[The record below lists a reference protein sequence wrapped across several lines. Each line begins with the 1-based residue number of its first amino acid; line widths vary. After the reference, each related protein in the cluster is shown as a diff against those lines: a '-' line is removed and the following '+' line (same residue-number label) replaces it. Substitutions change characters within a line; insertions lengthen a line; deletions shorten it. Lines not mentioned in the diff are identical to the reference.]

1 MKIYMKKTALRL
13 AAFCAIGITAIPG
26 WCRQNV
32 NTIKENIVDNSIVF
46 PESFETDTKALMNNW
61 YLKNYTVLDSYV
73 ENSKSDDVSDEVYI
87 KRLRALPVA
96 IEMPFN
102 SVVKTYIEM
111 YTQRRRTLVEEM
123 LGMSLYY
130 MPIFEQALEKE
141 GLPLELKYLPVI
153 ESALN
158 PEAVSRVGATGLWQ
172 FMIST
177 AKGFGLEVNSMVD
190 ERRDPYR
197 SSATAAAYLKS
208 LYNIYHDWS
217 LVIAAYNCGPGNVNK
232 ALRRAGGSG
241 KDFWAIYPYLPK
253 ETRGYVPAFIAAN
266 YVMTYFKN
274 HNISPSLAK
283 KPLLTDTIAVNQRIH
298 FNQISK
304 VLNMPLEELRVLNP
318 QFRRDVIP
326 GDTHT
331 YTLCLPTHQIYSF
344 IMSKDSITNYRTDL
358 YARRDVVEPATAV
371 TAKDSQVSGVEGV
384 DFTYETQT
392 VTKWHKVGRKESL
405 NSIARKYGVTA
416 SSIKRS
422 NGLRRNKV
430 SRGQS
435 LKIVTTQRVKV
446 PIEKSD
452 EQINDELMADNGKS
466 ANIEETID
474 RQEPTNAEETEAQTV
489 TPTKPKRTAAGEEK
503 TKTKPQQKPARKAN
517 QDGII
522 TKHTVRSG
530 ESLYRIATDNGITVD
545 ELKAANNITNDAV
558 QAGVVLII
566 PEPGTVSASKVKAN
580 KTKQAQASA
589 TKHTVKAGESLNKIA
604 TENGISI
611 DELKAANDLHSDV
624 IHAGQT
630 LTIPSASEGSKH
642 RASEKKH
649 EPATTKYTVRTGD
662 NLGKIAKKYGV
673 TVDELK
679 AANGISDNNI
689 MVGQTIVVPSQ
700 GNDAEAPTKQKKAK
714 EDKKARNTTHTVR
727 SGETLGEIA
736 EKYGTTVSAI
746 KRASGMKSDRLSI
759 GQKLTIPSK
768 RNR

>member
-1 MKIYMKKTALRL
+1 MKKTALRFVTICTL
-13 AAFCAIGITAIPG
+13 ALTSVTA
-26 WCRQNV
+26 WSRQNV

-73 ENSKSDDVSDEVYI
+73 ENSKSETVSDEVYI
-87 KRLRALPVA
+87 KRLRALPVT

-158 PEAVSRVGATGLWQ
+158 PDAVSRVGATGLWQ

-177 AKGFGLEVNSMVD
+177 AKGLGLEVNSLVD

-197 SSATAAAYLKS
+197 ASEKAAVYLKN

-283 KPLLTDTIAVNQRIH
+283 KPLLTDTIAVNQRIN

-304 VLNMPLEELRVLNP
+304 VLNMPIDELRVLNP

-326 GDTHT
+326 GDTHS
-331 YTLCLPTHQIYSF
+331 YSLCLPTHQVYSF
-344 IMSKDSITNYRTDL
+344 IMSKDSILNYRTDL
-358 YARRDVVEPATAV
+358 YGRRDVVEPATI
-371 TAKDSQVSGVEGV
+371 TDSKDIQGVEGV

-392 VTKWHKVGRKESL
+392 VTKWHKVRRGETLAK
-405 NSIARKYGVTA
+405 IAGKYGVTS
-416 SSIKRS
+416 SSIKRA
-422 NGLRRNKV
+422 NGLRKSSV
-430 SRGQS
+430 KRGQS

-452 EQINDELMADNGKS
+452 EPTNDELLA
-466 ANIEETID
+466 ANNAGTELDAEQTDTEEIEVA
-474 RQEPTNAEETEAQTV
+474 EPAPTTVKPAEQ
-489 TPTKPKRTAAGEEK
+489 PKAKLEPKQKEQPK
-503 TKTKPQQKPARKAN
+503 TKEQPKKRNHSDDA
-517 QDGII
+517 GII

-530 ESLYRIATDNGITVD
+530 ESLYKIATDNGITVD
-545 ELKAANNITNDAV
+545 ELKAANNLTNDAV
-558 QAGVVLII
+558 
-566 PEPGTVSASKVKAN
+566 K
-580 KTKQAQASA
+580 
-589 TKHTVKAGESLNKIA
+589 
-604 TENGISI
+604 
-611 DELKAANDLHSDV
+611 
-624 IHAGQT
+624 AGQT
-630 LTIPSASEGSKH
+630 LVIPAKGEAAKH
-642 RASEKKH
+642 AA
-649 EPATTKYTVRTGD
+649 ATKPEQKTSKYTVRKGD
-662 NLGKIAKKYGV
+662 NLGKIAAKHGI
-673 TVDELK
+673 TVDQLKEL
-679 AANGISDNNI
+679 NNLTDNNI
-689 MVGQTIVVPSQ
+689 MVGQSIVVPGDGEQ
-700 GNDAEAPTKQKKAK
+700 AATKPAKAERGKPRT
-714 EDKKARNTTHTVR
+714 TTHTVR
-727 SGETLGEIA
+727 SGETLGAIA

-746 KRASGMKSDRLSI
+746 KRASGIKSDRISI
-759 GQKLTIPSK
+759 GQKLTIPK
-768 RNR
+768 KK

>member
-1 MKIYMKKTALRL
+1 MKKTALRFVTICTL
-13 AAFCAIGITAIPG
+13 ALTSVTA
-26 WCRQNV
+26 WSRQNV

-73 ENSKSDDVSDEVYI
+73 ENSKSETVSDEVYI
-87 KRLRALPVA
+87 KRLRALPVT

-158 PEAVSRVGATGLWQ
+158 PDAISRVGATGLWQ

-177 AKGFGLEVNSMVD
+177 AKGLGLEVNSLVD

-197 SSATAAAYLKS
+197 ASEKAAVYLKN

-283 KPLLTDTIAVNQRIH
+283 KPLLTDTIAVNQRIN

-304 VLNMPLEELRVLNP
+304 VLNMPIDELRVLNP

-326 GDTHT
+326 GDTHS
-331 YTLCLPTHQIYSF
+331 YSLCLPTHQVYSF
-344 IMSKDSITNYRTDL
+344 IMSKDSILNYRTDL
-358 YARRDVVEPATAV
+358 YGRRDVVEPATIA
-371 TAKDSQVSGVEGV
+371 DSQQDISGVEGV

-392 VTKWHKVGRKESL
+392 VTKWHKVRRGETLAK
-405 NSIARKYGVTA
+405 IAGKYGVTS
-416 SSIKRS
+416 SSIKRA
-422 NGLRRNKV
+422 NGLRRSSVK
-430 SRGQS
+430 RGQS

-452 EQINDELMADNGKS
+452 EPASDELLA
-466 ANIEETID
+466 ANNAGTELDAEQTDTEEIEVA
-474 RQEPTNAEETEAQTV
+474 EPAPTTVKPAEQPKA
-489 TPTKPKRTAAGEEK
+489 KPEPKQKEQPK
-503 TKTKPQQKPARKAN
+503 TKEQPKKRNHSDDA
-517 QDGII
+517 GII

-530 ESLYRIATDNGITVD
+530 ESLYKIATDNGITVD
-545 ELKAANNITNDAV
+545 ELKAANNITGDAV
-558 QAGVVLII
+558 
-566 PEPGTVSASKVKAN
+566 K
-580 KTKQAQASA
+580 
-589 TKHTVKAGESLNKIA
+589 
-604 TENGISI
+604 
-611 DELKAANDLHSDV
+611 
-624 IHAGQT
+624 AGQT
-630 LTIPSASEGSKH
+630 LVIPAKGEAAKH
-642 RASEKKH
+642 AATKP
-649 EPATTKYTVRTGD
+649 EPKTSKYTVRKGD
-662 NLGKIAKKYGV
+662 NLGKIAAKHGI

-679 AANGISDNNI
+679 ELNNLTDNNI
-689 MVGQTIVVPSQ
+689 MVGQSIVVPGDGEQASQ
-700 GNDAEAPTKQKKAK
+700 KPAKAERGKPRT
-714 EDKKARNTTHTVR
+714 TTHTVR
-727 SGETLGEIA
+727 SGETLGAIA

-746 KRASGMKSDRLSI
+746 RRASGIKSDRISI
-759 GQKLTIPSK
+759 GQKLTIPK
-768 RNR
+768 KK

>member
-1 MKIYMKKTALRL
+1 MKKTALRFVTICTL
-13 AAFCAIGITAIPG
+13 ALTSVTA
-26 WCRQNV
+26 WSRQNV

-73 ENSKSDDVSDEVYI
+73 ENSKSETVSDEVYI
-87 KRLRALPVA
+87 KRLRALPVT

-158 PEAVSRVGATGLWQ
+158 PDAVSRVGATGLWQ

-177 AKGFGLEVNSMVD
+177 AKGLGLEVNSMVD

-197 SSATAAAYLKS
+197 ASEKAAVYLKN

-283 KPLLTDTIAVNQRIH
+283 KPLLTDTIAVNQRIN

-304 VLNMPLEELRVLNP
+304 VLNMPIDELRVLNP

-326 GDTHT
+326 GDTHS
-331 YTLCLPTHQIYSF
+331 YSLCLPTHQVYSF
-344 IMSKDSITNYRTDL
+344 IMSKDSILNYRTDL
-358 YARRDVVEPATAV
+358 YGRRDVVEPATI
-371 TAKDSQVSGVEGV
+371 TDSKDIQGVEGV

-392 VTKWHKVGRKESL
+392 VTKWHKVRRGETLAK
-405 NSIARKYGVTA
+405 IAGKYGVTS
-416 SSIKRS
+416 SSIKRA
-422 NGLRRNKV
+422 NGLRKSSV
-430 SRGQS
+430 KRGQS

-452 EQINDELMADNGKS
+452 EPASDELLA
-466 ANIEETID
+466 ANNAGTELDAEQTDTEEIEVA
-474 RQEPTNAEETEAQTV
+474 EPAPTTVKPAEQPKA
-489 TPTKPKRTAAGEEK
+489 KPEPKQKEQPK
-503 TKTKPQQKPARKAN
+503 TKEQPKKRN
-517 QDGII
+517 HSDDSGII

-530 ESLYRIATDNGITVD
+530 ESLYKIATDNGITVD
-545 ELKAANNITNDAV
+545 QLKELNN
-558 QAGVVLII
+558 
-566 PEPGTVSASKVKAN
+566 
-580 KTKQAQASA
+580 
-589 TKHTVKAGESLNKIA
+589 
-604 TENGISI
+604 
-611 DELKAANDLHSDV
+611 
-624 IHAGQT
+624 
-630 LTIPSASEGSKH
+630 LT
-642 RASEKKH
+642 
-649 EPATTKYTVRTGD
+649 
-662 NLGKIAKKYGV
+662 
-673 TVDELK
+673 
-679 AANGISDNNI
+679 DNNI
-689 MVGQTIVVPSQ
+689 MVGQSIVVPGDGEQ
-700 GNDAEAPTKQKKAK
+700 ATEKPAKAERAK
-714 EDKKARNTTHTVR
+714 PRTTTHTVR
-727 SGETLGEIA
+727 SGETLGAIA

-746 KRASGMKSDRLSI
+746 KRASGIKSDRISI
-759 GQKLTIPSK
+759 GQKLTIPK
-768 RNR
+768 RK

>member
-1 MKIYMKKTALRL
+1 MKKTALRFVTICTL
-13 AAFCAIGITAIPG
+13 ALTSVTA
-26 WCRQNV
+26 WSRQNV

-73 ENSKSDDVSDEVYI
+73 ENSKSETVSDEVYI
-87 KRLRALPVA
+87 KRLRALPVT

-158 PEAVSRVGATGLWQ
+158 PDAISRVGATGLWQ

-177 AKGFGLEVNSMVD
+177 AKGLGLEVNSLVD

-197 SSATAAAYLKS
+197 ASEKAAVYLKN

-283 KPLLTDTIAVNQRIH
+283 KPLLTDTIAVNQRIN

-304 VLNMPLEELRVLNP
+304 VLNMPIDELRVLNP

-326 GDTHT
+326 GDTHS
-331 YTLCLPTHQIYSF
+331 YSLCLPTHQVYSF
-344 IMSKDSITNYRTDL
+344 IMSKDSILNYRTDL
-358 YARRDVVEPATAV
+358 YGRRDVVEPATI
-371 TAKDSQVSGVEGV
+371 TDSKDIQGVEGV

-392 VTKWHKVGRKESL
+392 VTKWHKVRRGETLAK
-405 NSIARKYGVTA
+405 IAGKYGVTS
-416 SSIKRS
+416 SSIKRA
-422 NGLRRNKV
+422 NGLRKSSV
-430 SRGQS
+430 KRGQS

-452 EQINDELMADNGKS
+452 EPTNDEL
-466 ANIEETID
+466 
-474 RQEPTNAEETEAQTV
+474 
-489 TPTKPKRTAAGEEK
+489 
-503 TKTKPQQKPARKAN
+503 
-517 QDGII
+517 
-522 TKHTVRSG
+522 
-530 ESLYRIATDNGITVD
+530 L
-545 ELKAANNITNDAV
+545 AANNAGTELDAEQTDTEEIEV
-558 QAGVVLII
+558 A
-566 PEPGTVSASKVKAN
+566 EPAPT
-580 KTKQAQASA
+580 
-589 TKHTVKAGESLNKIA
+589 TVK
-604 TENGISI
+604 
-611 DELKAANDLHSDV
+611 
-624 IHAGQT
+624 
-630 LTIPSASEGSKH
+630 P
-642 RASEKKH
+642 
-649 EPATTKYTVRTGD
+649 
-662 NLGKIAKKYGV
+662 
-673 TVDELK
+673 
-679 AANGISDNNI
+679 
-689 MVGQTIVVPSQ
+689 
-700 GNDAEAPTKQKKAK
+700 
-714 EDKKARNTTHTVR
+714 
-727 SGETLGEIA
+727 A
-736 EKYGTTVSAI
+736 EKPKASPSGTKCDAAKPSP
-746 KRASGMKSDRLSI
+746 KSPI
-759 GQKLTIPSK
+759 
-768 RNR
+768 NMA

>member
-1 MKIYMKKTALRL
+1 MKKTALRFVTICTL
-13 AAFCAIGITAIPG
+13 ALTSVTA
-26 WCRQNV
+26 WSRQNV

-73 ENSKSDDVSDEVYI
+73 ENSKSETVSDEVYI
-87 KRLRALPVA
+87 KRLRALPVT

-158 PEAVSRVGATGLWQ
+158 PDAISRVGATGLWQ

-177 AKGFGLEVNSMVD
+177 AKGLGLEVNSLVD

-197 SSATAAAYLKS
+197 ASEKAAVYLKN

-283 KPLLTDTIAVNQRIH
+283 KPLLTDTIAVNQRIN

-304 VLNMPLEELRVLNP
+304 VLNMPIDELRVLNP

-326 GDTHT
+326 GDTHS
-331 YTLCLPTHQIYSF
+331 YSLCLPTHQVYSF
-344 IMSKDSITNYRTDL
+344 IMSKDSILNYRTDL
-358 YARRDVVEPATAV
+358 YGRRDVVEPATISDS
-371 TAKDSQVSGVEGV
+371 KDIQGVEGV

-392 VTKWHKVGRKESL
+392 VTKWHKVRRGETLAK
-405 NSIARKYGVTA
+405 IAGKYGVTS
-416 SSIKRS
+416 SSIKRA
-422 NGLRRNKV
+422 NGLRKSSV
-430 SRGQS
+430 KRGQS

-452 EQINDELMADNGKS
+452 EPTNDELLA
-466 ANIEETID
+466 ANNAGTELDAEQTDTEEIEVA
-474 RQEPTNAEETEAQTV
+474 EPAPTTVKPAEQPKA
-489 TPTKPKRTAAGEEK
+489 KPEPKQKEQPK
-503 TKTKPQQKPARKAN
+503 TKEQPKKRNHSHDA
-517 QDGII
+517 DII

-530 ESLYRIATDNGITVD
+530 ESLYKIATDNGITVD
-545 ELKAANNITNDAV
+545 ELKAANNLTNDAV
-558 QAGVVLII
+558 
-566 PEPGTVSASKVKAN
+566 K
-580 KTKQAQASA
+580 
-589 TKHTVKAGESLNKIA
+589 
-604 TENGISI
+604 
-611 DELKAANDLHSDV
+611 
-624 IHAGQT
+624 AGQT
-630 LTIPSASEGSKH
+630 LVIPAKGEAAKH
-642 RASEKKH
+642 AA
-649 EPATTKYTVRTGD
+649 ATKPEQKTSKYTVRKGD
-662 NLGKIAKKYGV
+662 NLGKIAAKHGI
-673 TVDELK
+673 TVDQLKEL
-679 AANGISDNNI
+679 NNLTDNNI
-689 MVGQTIVVPSQ
+689 MVGQSIVVPGDGEQ
-700 GNDAEAPTKQKKAK
+700 ATEKPAKAERAK
-714 EDKKARNTTHTVR
+714 PRTTTHTVR
-727 SGETLGEIA
+727 SGETLGAIA

-746 KRASGMKSDRLSI
+746 KRASGIKSDRISI
-759 GQKLTIPSK
+759 GQKLTIPK
-768 RNR
+768 RK

>member
-1 MKIYMKKTALRL
+1 MKKTALRFVTICTL
-13 AAFCAIGITAIPG
+13 ALTSVTA
-26 WCRQNV
+26 WSRQNV

-73 ENSKSDDVSDEVYI
+73 ENSKSETVSDEVYI
-87 KRLRALPVA
+87 KRLRALPVT

-158 PEAVSRVGATGLWQ
+158 PDAISRVGATGLWQ

-177 AKGFGLEVNSMVD
+177 AKGLGLEVNSLVD

-197 SSATAAAYLKS
+197 ASEKAAVYLKN

-283 KPLLTDTIAVNQRIH
+283 KPLLTDTIAVNQRIN

-304 VLNMPLEELRVLNP
+304 VLNMPIDELRVLNP

-326 GDTHT
+326 GDTHS
-331 YTLCLPTHQIYSF
+331 YSLCLPTHQVYSF
-344 IMSKDSITNYRTDL
+344 IMSKDSILNYRTDL
-358 YARRDVVEPATAV
+358 YGRRDVVEPATISDS
-371 TAKDSQVSGVEGV
+371 KDIQGVEGV

-392 VTKWHKVGRKESL
+392 VTKWHKVRRGETLAK
-405 NSIARKYGVTA
+405 IAGKYGVTS
-416 SSIKRS
+416 SSIKRA
-422 NGLRRNKV
+422 NGLRKSSV
-430 SRGQS
+430 KRGQS

-452 EQINDELMADNGKS
+452 EPTNDELLA
-466 ANIEETID
+466 ANNAGTELDAEQTDTEEIEVAEPAPTTIKPAE
-474 RQEPTNAEETEAQTV
+474 QPKAKPEPKQKEQ
-489 TPTKPKRTAAGEEK
+489 PK
-503 TKTKPQQKPARKAN
+503 TKEQPKKRNHSHDA
-517 QDGII
+517 DII

-530 ESLYRIATDNGITVD
+530 ESLYKIATDNGITVD
-545 ELKAANNITNDAV
+545 ELKAANNLTNDAV
-558 QAGVVLII
+558 
-566 PEPGTVSASKVKAN
+566 K
-580 KTKQAQASA
+580 
-589 TKHTVKAGESLNKIA
+589 
-604 TENGISI
+604 
-611 DELKAANDLHSDV
+611 
-624 IHAGQT
+624 AGQT
-630 LTIPSASEGSKH
+630 LVIPAKGEAAKH
-642 RASEKKH
+642 AA
-649 EPATTKYTVRTGD
+649 ATKPEQKTSKYTVRKGD
-662 NLGKIAKKYGV
+662 NLGKIAAKHGI
-673 TVDELK
+673 TVDQLKEL
-679 AANGISDNNI
+679 NNLTDNNI
-689 MVGQTIVVPSQ
+689 MVGQSIVVPGDGEQ
-700 GNDAEAPTKQKKAK
+700 AATKPAKAEREKPRT
-714 EDKKARNTTHTVR
+714 TTHTVR
-727 SGETLGEIA
+727 SGETLGAIA

-746 KRASGMKSDRLSI
+746 KRASGIKSDRISI
-759 GQKLTIPSK
+759 GQKLTIPK
-768 RNR
+768 RK

>member
-1 MKIYMKKTALRL
+1 MKKTALRFVTICTL
-13 AAFCAIGITAIPG
+13 ALTSVTA
-26 WCRQNV
+26 WSRQNV

-73 ENSKSDDVSDEVYI
+73 ENSKSETVSDEVYI
-87 KRLRALPVA
+87 KRLRALPVT

-158 PEAVSRVGATGLWQ
+158 PDAISRVGATGLWQ

-177 AKGFGLEVNSMVD
+177 AKGLGLEVNSLVD

-197 SSATAAAYLKS
+197 ASEKAAVYLKN

-283 KPLLTDTIAVNQRIH
+283 KPLLTDTIAVNQRIN

-304 VLNMPLEELRVLNP
+304 VLNMPIDELRVLNP

-326 GDTHT
+326 GDTHS
-331 YTLCLPTHQIYSF
+331 YSLCLPTHQVYSF
-344 IMSKDSITNYRTDL
+344 IMSKDSILNYRTDL
-358 YARRDVVEPATAV
+358 YGRRDVVEPATI
-371 TAKDSQVSGVEGV
+371 TDSKDIQGVEGV

-392 VTKWHKVGRKESL
+392 VTKWHKVRRGETLAK
-405 NSIARKYGVTA
+405 IAGKYGVTS
-416 SSIKRS
+416 SSIKRA
-422 NGLRRNKV
+422 NGLRKSSV
-430 SRGQS
+430 KRGQS

-452 EQINDELMADNGKS
+452 EPTNDELLA
-466 ANIEETID
+466 ANNAGTELDAEQTDTEEIEVA
-474 RQEPTNAEETEAQTV
+474 EPAPTTV
-489 TPTKPKRTAAGEEK
+489 
-503 TKTKPQQKPARKAN
+503 KPAEQPKAKPEPKQKEQPKAKEQPKKRN
-517 QDGII
+517 HSDDAGII

-530 ESLYRIATDNGITVD
+530 ESLYKIATDNGITVD
-545 ELKAANNITNDAV
+545 ELKAANNLTNDAV
-558 QAGVVLII
+558 
-566 PEPGTVSASKVKAN
+566 K
-580 KTKQAQASA
+580 
-589 TKHTVKAGESLNKIA
+589 
-604 TENGISI
+604 
-611 DELKAANDLHSDV
+611 
-624 IHAGQT
+624 AGQT
-630 LTIPSASEGSKH
+630 LVIPAKGEAAKH
-642 RASEKKH
+642 AA
-649 EPATTKYTVRTGD
+649 ATKPEQKTSKYTVRKGD
-662 NLGKIAKKYGV
+662 NLGKIAAKHGI
-673 TVDELK
+673 TVDQLKEL
-679 AANGISDNNI
+679 NNLTDNNI
-689 MVGQTIVVPSQ
+689 MVGQSIVVPGDGEQ
-700 GNDAEAPTKQKKAK
+700 AATKPAKAERGKPRT
-714 EDKKARNTTHTVR
+714 TTHTVR
-727 SGETLGEIA
+727 SGETLGAIA

-746 KRASGMKSDRLSI
+746 KRASGIKSDRISI
-759 GQKLTIPSK
+759 GQKLTIPK
-768 RNR
+768 KK

>member
-1 MKIYMKKTALRL
+1 MKKTALRFVTICTL
-13 AAFCAIGITAIPG
+13 ALTSVTA
-26 WCRQNV
+26 WSRQNV

-73 ENSKSDDVSDEVYI
+73 ENSKSETVSDEVYI
-87 KRLRALPVA
+87 KRLRALPVT

-158 PEAVSRVGATGLWQ
+158 PDAISRVGATGLWQ

-177 AKGFGLEVNSMVD
+177 AKGLGLEVNSLVD

-197 SSATAAAYLKS
+197 ASEKAAVYLKN

-283 KPLLTDTIAVNQRIH
+283 KPLLTDTIAVNQRIN

-304 VLNMPLEELRVLNP
+304 VLNMPIDELRVLNP

-326 GDTHT
+326 GDTHS
-331 YTLCLPTHQIYSF
+331 YSLCLPTHQVYSF
-344 IMSKDSITNYRTDL
+344 IMSKDSILNYRTDL
-358 YARRDVVEPATAV
+358 YGRRDVVEPATI
-371 TAKDSQVSGVEGV
+371 TDSKDIQGVEGV

-392 VTKWHKVGRKESL
+392 VTKWHKVRRGETLAK
-405 NSIARKYGVTA
+405 IAGKYGVTS
-416 SSIKRS
+416 SSIKRA
-422 NGLRRNKV
+422 NGLRKSSV
-430 SRGQS
+430 KRGQS

-452 EQINDELMADNGKS
+452 EPTNDELLA
-466 ANIEETID
+466 ANNAGTELDAEQTDTEEIEVA
-474 RQEPTNAEETEAQTV
+474 EPASTTVKPAEQPKA
-489 TPTKPKRTAAGEEK
+489 KPEPKQKEQPK
-503 TKTKPQQKPARKAN
+503 TKEQPKKRNHSDDA
-517 QDGII
+517 GII

-530 ESLYRIATDNGITVD
+530 ESLYKIATDNGITVD
-545 ELKAANNITNDAV
+545 ELKAANNLTNDAV
-558 QAGVVLII
+558 
-566 PEPGTVSASKVKAN
+566 K
-580 KTKQAQASA
+580 
-589 TKHTVKAGESLNKIA
+589 
-604 TENGISI
+604 
-611 DELKAANDLHSDV
+611 
-624 IHAGQT
+624 AGQT
-630 LTIPSASEGSKH
+630 LVIPAKGEAAKH
-642 RASEKKH
+642 AA
-649 EPATTKYTVRTGD
+649 ATKPEQKTSKYTVRKGD
-662 NLGKIAKKYGV
+662 NLGKIAAKHGI
-673 TVDELK
+673 TVDQLKEL
-679 AANGISDNNI
+679 NNLTDNNI
-689 MVGQTIVVPSQ
+689 MVGQSIVVPGDGEQ
-700 GNDAEAPTKQKKAK
+700 AATKPAKAERGKPRT
-714 EDKKARNTTHTVR
+714 TTHTVR
-727 SGETLGEIA
+727 SGETLGAIA

-746 KRASGMKSDRLSI
+746 KRASGIKSDRISI
-759 GQKLTIPSK
+759 GQKLTIPK
-768 RNR
+768 KK

>member
-1 MKIYMKKTALRL
+1 MKKTALRFVTICTL
-13 AAFCAIGITAIPG
+13 ALTSVTA
-26 WCRQNV
+26 WSRQNV

-73 ENSKSDDVSDEVYI
+73 ENSKSETVSDEVYI
-87 KRLRALPVA
+87 KRLRALPVT

-158 PEAVSRVGATGLWQ
+158 PDAVSRVGATGLWQ

-177 AKGFGLEVNSMVD
+177 AKGLGLEVNSLVD

-197 SSATAAAYLKS
+197 ASEKAAVYLKN

-283 KPLLTDTIAVNQRIH
+283 KPLLTDTIAVNQRIN

-304 VLNMPLEELRVLNP
+304 VLNMPIDELRVLNP

-326 GDTHT
+326 GDTHS
-331 YTLCLPTHQIYSF
+331 YSLCLPTHQVYSF
-344 IMSKDSITNYRTDL
+344 IMSKDSILNYRTDL
-358 YARRDVVEPATAV
+358 YGRRDVVEPATI
-371 TAKDSQVSGVEGV
+371 TESKDIQGVEGV

-392 VTKWHKVGRKESL
+392 VTKWHKVRRGETLAK
-405 NSIARKYGVTA
+405 IAGKYGVTS
-416 SSIKRS
+416 SSIKRA
-422 NGLRRNKV
+422 NGLRKSSV
-430 SRGQS
+430 KRGQS

-452 EQINDELMADNGKS
+452 EPTNDELLA
-466 ANIEETID
+466 ANNAGTELDAEQTDTEEIEVA
-474 RQEPTNAEETEAQTV
+474 EPAPTTVKPAEQPKA
-489 TPTKPKRTAAGEEK
+489 KPEPKQKEQPK
-503 TKTKPQQKPARKAN
+503 TKEQPKKRNHSDDA
-517 QDGII
+517 GII

-530 ESLYRIATDNGITVD
+530 ESLYKIATDNGITVD
-545 ELKAANNITNDAV
+545 ELKAANNLTNDAV
-558 QAGVVLII
+558 
-566 PEPGTVSASKVKAN
+566 K
-580 KTKQAQASA
+580 
-589 TKHTVKAGESLNKIA
+589 
-604 TENGISI
+604 
-611 DELKAANDLHSDV
+611 
-624 IHAGQT
+624 AGQT
-630 LTIPSASEGSKH
+630 LVIPAKGEAAKH
-642 RASEKKH
+642 AA
-649 EPATTKYTVRTGD
+649 ATKPEQKTSKYTVRKGD
-662 NLGKIAKKYGV
+662 NLGKIAAKHGI
-673 TVDELK
+673 TVDQLKEL
-679 AANGISDNNI
+679 NNLTDNNI
-689 MVGQTIVVPSQ
+689 MVGQSIVVPGDGEQ
-700 GNDAEAPTKQKKAK
+700 AATKPAKAERGKPRT
-714 EDKKARNTTHTVR
+714 TTHTVR
-727 SGETLGEIA
+727 SGETLGAIA

-746 KRASGMKSDRLSI
+746 KRASGIKRDRINI
-759 GQKLTIPSK
+759 GQKLTIPK
-768 RNR
+768 KK

>member
-1 MKIYMKKTALRL
+1 MKKTALRFVTICTL
-13 AAFCAIGITAIPG
+13 ALTSVTA
-26 WCRQNV
+26 WSRQNV

-73 ENSKSDDVSDEVYI
+73 ENSKSETVSDEVYI
-87 KRLRALPVA
+87 KRLRALPVT

-158 PEAVSRVGATGLWQ
+158 PDAVSRVGATGLWQ

-177 AKGFGLEVNSMVD
+177 AKGLGLEVNSLVD

-197 SSATAAAYLKS
+197 ASEKAAVYLKN

-283 KPLLTDTIAVNQRIH
+283 KPLLTDTIAVNQRIN

-304 VLNMPLEELRVLNP
+304 VLNMPIDELRVLNP

-326 GDTHT
+326 GDTHS
-331 YTLCLPTHQIYSF
+331 YSLCLPTHQVYSF
-344 IMSKDSITNYRTDL
+344 IMSKDSILNYRTDL
-358 YARRDVVEPATAV
+358 YGRRDVVEPATI
-371 TAKDSQVSGVEGV
+371 TDSKDIQGVEGV

-392 VTKWHKVGRKESL
+392 VTKWHKVRRGETLAK
-405 NSIARKYGVTA
+405 IAGKYGVTS
-416 SSIKRS
+416 SSIKRA
-422 NGLRRNKV
+422 NGLRKSSV
-430 SRGQS
+430 KRGQS

-452 EQINDELMADNGKS
+452 EPASDELLA
-466 ANIEETID
+466 ANNAGTELDAEQTDTEEIEVA
-474 RQEPTNAEETEAQTV
+474 EPAPTTV
-489 TPTKPKRTAAGEEK
+489 
-503 TKTKPQQKPARKAN
+503 KPAEQPKAKPEPKQKEQPKAKEQPKKRN
-517 QDGII
+517 HSDDAGII

-530 ESLYRIATDNGITVD
+530 ESLYKIATDNGITVD
-545 ELKAANNITNDAV
+545 ELKAANNLTNDAV
-558 QAGVVLII
+558 
-566 PEPGTVSASKVKAN
+566 K
-580 KTKQAQASA
+580 
-589 TKHTVKAGESLNKIA
+589 
-604 TENGISI
+604 
-611 DELKAANDLHSDV
+611 
-624 IHAGQT
+624 AGQT
-630 LTIPSASEGSKH
+630 LVIPAKGEAAKH
-642 RASEKKH
+642 AA
-649 EPATTKYTVRTGD
+649 ATKPEQKTSKYTVRKGD
-662 NLGKIAKKYGV
+662 NLGKIAAKHGI
-673 TVDELK
+673 TVDQLKEL
-679 AANGISDNNI
+679 NNLTDNNI
-689 MVGQTIVVPSQ
+689 MVGQSIVVPGDGEQ
-700 GNDAEAPTKQKKAK
+700 AATKPAKAERGKPRT
-714 EDKKARNTTHTVR
+714 TTHTVR
-727 SGETLGEIA
+727 SGETLGAIA

-746 KRASGMKSDRLSI
+746 KRASGIKSDRINI
-759 GQKLTIPSK
+759 GQKLTIPK
-768 RNR
+768 KK

>member
-1 MKIYMKKTALRL
+1 MKKTALRFVTICTL
-13 AAFCAIGITAIPG
+13 ALTSVTA
-26 WCRQNV
+26 WSRQNV

-73 ENSKSDDVSDEVYI
+73 ENSKSETVSDEVYI
-87 KRLRALPVA
+87 KRLRALPVT

-158 PEAVSRVGATGLWQ
+158 PDAISRVGATGLWQ

-177 AKGFGLEVNSMVD
+177 AKGLGLEVNSLVD

-197 SSATAAAYLKS
+197 ASEKAAVYLKN

-283 KPLLTDTIAVNQRIH
+283 KPLLTDTIAVNQRIN

-304 VLNMPLEELRVLNP
+304 VLNMPIDELRVLNP

-326 GDTHT
+326 GDTHS
-331 YTLCLPTHQIYSF
+331 YSLCLPTHQVYSF
-344 IMSKDSITNYRTDL
+344 IMSKDSILNYRTDL
-358 YARRDVVEPATAV
+358 YGRRDVVEPATI
-371 TAKDSQVSGVEGV
+371 TDSKDIQGVEGV

-392 VTKWHKVGRKESL
+392 VTKWHKVRRGETLAK
-405 NSIARKYGVTA
+405 IAGKYGVTS
-416 SSIKRS
+416 SSIKRA
-422 NGLRRNKV
+422 NGLRKSSV
-430 SRGQS
+430 KRGQS

-452 EQINDELMADNGKS
+452 EPASDELLA
-466 ANIEETID
+466 ANNAGTELDAEQTDTEEIEVA
-474 RQEPTNAEETEAQTV
+474 EPAPTTVKPTEQPKA
-489 TPTKPKRTAAGEEK
+489 KPEPKQKEQPK
-503 TKTKPQQKPARKAN
+503 TKEQPKKRNHSDDA
-517 QDGII
+517 GII

-530 ESLYRIATDNGITVD
+530 ESLYKIATDNGITVD
-545 ELKAANNITNDAV
+545 ELKAANNLTNDAV
-558 QAGVVLII
+558 
-566 PEPGTVSASKVKAN
+566 K
-580 KTKQAQASA
+580 
-589 TKHTVKAGESLNKIA
+589 
-604 TENGISI
+604 
-611 DELKAANDLHSDV
+611 
-624 IHAGQT
+624 AGQT
-630 LTIPSASEGSKH
+630 LVIPAKGEAAKHSAATKP
-642 RASEKKH
+642 
-649 EPATTKYTVRTGD
+649 EPKTSKYTVRKGD
-662 NLGKIAKKYGV
+662 NLGKIAAKHGI
-673 TVDELK
+673 TVDQLKEL
-679 AANGISDNNI
+679 NNLTDNNI
-689 MVGQTIVVPSQ
+689 MVGQSIVVPGDGEQ
-700 GNDAEAPTKQKKAK
+700 AATKPAKAEREKPRT
-714 EDKKARNTTHTVR
+714 TTHTVR
-727 SGETLGEIA
+727 SGETLGAIA

-746 KRASGMKSDRLSI
+746 KRASGIKSDRISI
-759 GQKLTIPSK
+759 GQKLTIPK
-768 RNR
+768 KK

>member
-1 MKIYMKKTALRL
+1 MKKSALQFITLCTLALTSVTA
-13 AAFCAIGITAIPG
+13 
-26 WCRQNV
+26 WSRQNV
-32 NTIKENIVDNSIVF
+32 NTIKETIVDKSIVF

-73 ENSKSDDVSDEVYI
+73 ENSKSETVSDEVYI

-111 YTQRRRTLVEEM
+111 YTERRRTLVEEM

-158 PEAVSRVGATGLWQ
+158 PDAVSRVGATGLWQ

-177 AKGFGLEVNSMVD
+177 AKGLGLEVNSMVD

-197 SSATAAAYLKS
+197 ASEKAAVYLKN

-283 KPLLTDTIAVNQRIH
+283 KPLLTDTITVNQRIN

-304 VLNMPLEELRVLNP
+304 VLNMPIDELRVLNP

-326 GDTHT
+326 GDTHS
-331 YTLCLPTHQIYSF
+331 YSLCLPTHQIYSF
-344 IMSKDSITNYRTDL
+344 IMSKDSILNYRTDL
-358 YARRDVVEPATAV
+358 YGRRDVVEPATIS
-371 TAKDSQVSGVEGV
+371 DSQDIQGVEGV

-392 VTKWHKVGRKESL
+392 VTKWHKVRRGETLAK
-405 NSIARKYGVTA
+405 IAGKYGVTS
-416 SSIKRS
+416 SSIKRA
-422 NGLRRNKV
+422 NGLKKSSV
-430 SRGQS
+430 KRGQS

-452 EQINDELMADNGKS
+452 EPASDELLA
-466 ANIEETID
+466 ANNAGDELANEQPD
-474 RQEPTNAEETEAQTV
+474 VAENENAEPATETVKPAEQ
-489 TPTKPKRTAAGEEK
+489 PQTKPEPKQTEQPKAKEQPKKRNNNNHDAG
-503 TKTKPQQKPARKAN
+503 
-517 QDGII
+517 IV

-530 ESLYRIATDNGITVD
+530 ESLYKIATDNGITID
-545 ELKAANNITNDAV
+545 ELKAANNLTNDAV
-558 QAGVVLII
+558 
-566 PEPGTVSASKVKAN
+566 K
-580 KTKQAQASA
+580 
-589 TKHTVKAGESLNKIA
+589 
-604 TENGISI
+604 
-611 DELKAANDLHSDV
+611 
-624 IHAGQT
+624 AGQT
-630 LTIPSASEGSKH
+630 LVIPAKGEATKH
-642 RASEKKH
+642 VADKP
-649 EPATTKYTVRTGD
+649 EPKTSKYTVRKGD
-662 NLGKIAKKYGV
+662 NLGKIAAKHGI
-673 TVDELK
+673 TVDQLKEL
-679 AANGISDNNI
+679 NNLTDNNI
-689 MVGQTIVVPSQ
+689 MVGQSIVVPGDGEQ
-700 GNDAEAPTKQKKAK
+700 AATKAAKAEREKPRTV
-714 EDKKARNTTHTVR
+714 THTVR
-727 SGETLGEIA
+727 SGETLGAIA

-746 KRASGMKSDRLSI
+746 KRASGIKSDRISI
-759 GQKLTIPSK
+759 GQKLTIPK
-768 RNR
+768 KK

>member
-1 MKIYMKKTALRL
+1 MKKTALRFVTICTL
-13 AAFCAIGITAIPG
+13 ALTSVTA
-26 WCRQNV
+26 WSRQNV

-73 ENSKSDDVSDEVYI
+73 ENSKSETVSDEVYI
-87 KRLRALPVA
+87 KRLRALPVT

-158 PEAVSRVGATGLWQ
+158 PDAVSRVGATGLWQ

-177 AKGFGLEVNSMVD
+177 AKGLGLEVNSLVD

-197 SSATAAAYLKS
+197 ASEKAAVYLKN

-283 KPLLTDTIAVNQRIH
+283 KPLLTDTIAVNQRIN

-304 VLNMPLEELRVLNP
+304 VLNMPIDELRVLNP
-318 QFRRDVIP
+318 QFSRDVIP
-326 GDTHT
+326 GDTHS
-331 YTLCLPTHQIYSF
+331 YSLCLPTHQVYSF
-344 IMSKDSITNYRTDL
+344 IMSKDSILNYRTDL
-358 YARRDVVEPATAV
+358 YGRRDVVEPATI
-371 TAKDSQVSGVEGV
+371 TDSKDIQGVEGV

-392 VTKWHKVGRKESL
+392 VTKWHKVRRGETLAK
-405 NSIARKYGVTA
+405 IARKYGVTS
-416 SSIKRS
+416 SSIKRA
-422 NGLRRNKV
+422 NGLRRSSVK
-430 SRGQS
+430 RGQS

-452 EQINDELMADNGKS
+452 EPTNDELLA
-466 ANIEETID
+466 ANNAGTELDAEQTDTEEIEVA
-474 RQEPTNAEETEAQTV
+474 EPAPTTVKPAEQPKA
-489 TPTKPKRTAAGEEK
+489 KPEPKQKEQPK
-503 TKTKPQQKPARKAN
+503 TKEQPKKRNHSDDA
-517 QDGII
+517 GII

-530 ESLYRIATDNGITVD
+530 ESLYKIATDNGITVD
-545 ELKAANNITNDAV
+545 ELKAANNLTNDAV
-558 QAGVVLII
+558 
-566 PEPGTVSASKVKAN
+566 K
-580 KTKQAQASA
+580 
-589 TKHTVKAGESLNKIA
+589 
-604 TENGISI
+604 
-611 DELKAANDLHSDV
+611 
-624 IHAGQT
+624 AGQT
-630 LTIPSASEGSKH
+630 LVIPAKGEAAKH
-642 RASEKKH
+642 AA
-649 EPATTKYTVRTGD
+649 ATKPEQKTSKYTVRKGD
-662 NLGKIAKKYGV
+662 NLGKIAAKHGI
-673 TVDELK
+673 TVDQLKEL
-679 AANGISDNNI
+679 NNLTDNNI
-689 MVGQTIVVPSQ
+689 MVGQSIVVPGDGEQ
-700 GNDAEAPTKQKKAK
+700 ATTKAAKAERGKPRT
-714 EDKKARNTTHTVR
+714 TTHTVR
-727 SGETLGEIA
+727 SGETLGAIA

-746 KRASGMKSDRLSI
+746 KRASGIKSDRISI
-759 GQKLTIPSK
+759 GQKLTIPK
-768 RNR
+768 KK

>member
-1 MKIYMKKTALRL
+1 MKKTALRFVTICTL
-13 AAFCAIGITAIPG
+13 ALTSVTA
-26 WCRQNV
+26 WSRQNV

-73 ENSKSDDVSDEVYI
+73 ENSKSETVSDEVYI
-87 KRLRALPVA
+87 KRLRALPVT

-158 PEAVSRVGATGLWQ
+158 PDAISRVGATGLWQ

-177 AKGFGLEVNSMVD
+177 AKGLGLEVNSLVD

-197 SSATAAAYLKS
+197 ASEKAAVYLKN

-283 KPLLTDTIAVNQRIH
+283 KPLLTDTIAVNQRIN

-304 VLNMPLEELRVLNP
+304 VLNMPIDELRVLNP

-326 GDTHT
+326 GDTHS
-331 YTLCLPTHQIYSF
+331 YSLCLPTHQVYSF
-344 IMSKDSITNYRTDL
+344 IMSKDSILNYRTDL
-358 YARRDVVEPATAV
+358 YGRRDVVEPATISDS
-371 TAKDSQVSGVEGV
+371 KDIQGVEGV

-392 VTKWHKVGRKESL
+392 VTKWHKVRRGETLAK
-405 NSIARKYGVTA
+405 IAGKYGVTS
-416 SSIKRS
+416 SSIKRA
-422 NGLRRNKV
+422 NGLRKSSV
-430 SRGQS
+430 KRGQS

-452 EQINDELMADNGKS
+452 EPTNDELLA
-466 ANIEETID
+466 ANNAGTELDAEQTDTEEIEVA
-474 RQEPTNAEETEAQTV
+474 EPAPTTVKPAEQPKA
-489 TPTKPKRTAAGEEK
+489 KPEPKQKEQPK
-503 TKTKPQQKPARKAN
+503 TKEQPKKRNHSDDA
-517 QDGII
+517 GII

-530 ESLYRIATDNGITVD
+530 ESLYKIATDNGITVD
-545 ELKAANNITNDAV
+545 ELKAANNLTNDAV
-558 QAGVVLII
+558 
-566 PEPGTVSASKVKAN
+566 K
-580 KTKQAQASA
+580 
-589 TKHTVKAGESLNKIA
+589 
-604 TENGISI
+604 
-611 DELKAANDLHSDV
+611 
-624 IHAGQT
+624 AGQT
-630 LTIPSASEGSKH
+630 LVIPAKGEAAKH
-642 RASEKKH
+642 AA
-649 EPATTKYTVRTGD
+649 ATKPEQKTSKYTVRKGD
-662 NLGKIAKKYGV
+662 NLGKIAAKHGI
-673 TVDELK
+673 TVDQLKEL
-679 AANGISDNNI
+679 NNLTDNNI
-689 MVGQTIVVPSQ
+689 MVGQSIVVPGDGEQ
-700 GNDAEAPTKQKKAK
+700 AATKPAKAERGKPRT
-714 EDKKARNTTHTVR
+714 TTHTVR
-727 SGETLGEIA
+727 SGETLGAIA

-746 KRASGMKSDRLSI
+746 KRASGIKSDRISI
-759 GQKLTIPSK
+759 GQKLTIPK
-768 RNR
+768 RK

>member
-1 MKIYMKKTALRL
+1 MKKTALRFVTICTL
-13 AAFCAIGITAIPG
+13 ALTSVTA
-26 WCRQNV
+26 WSRQNV

-73 ENSKSDDVSDEVYI
+73 ENSKSETVSDEVYI
-87 KRLRALPVA
+87 KRLRALPVT

-158 PEAVSRVGATGLWQ
+158 PDAVSRVGATGLWQ

-177 AKGFGLEVNSMVD
+177 AKGLGLEVNSLVD

-197 SSATAAAYLKS
+197 ASEKAAVYLKN

-283 KPLLTDTIAVNQRIH
+283 KPLLTDTIAVNQRIN

-304 VLNMPLEELRVLNP
+304 VLNMPIDELRVLNP

-326 GDTHT
+326 GDTHS
-331 YTLCLPTHQIYSF
+331 YSLCLPTHQVYSF
-344 IMSKDSITNYRTDL
+344 IMSKDSILNYRTDL
-358 YARRDVVEPATAV
+358 YGRRDVVEPATI
-371 TAKDSQVSGVEGV
+371 TDSKDIQGVEGV

-392 VTKWHKVGRKESL
+392 VTKWHKVRRGETLAK
-405 NSIARKYGVTA
+405 IAGKYGVTS
-416 SSIKRS
+416 SSIKRA
-422 NGLRRNKV
+422 NGLRKSSV
-430 SRGQS
+430 KRGQS

-452 EQINDELMADNGKS
+452 EPTNDELLA
-466 ANIEETID
+466 ANNAGTELDAEQTDTEEIEVA
-474 RQEPTNAEETEAQTV
+474 EPAPTTVKPTEQPKA
-489 TPTKPKRTAAGEEK
+489 KPEPKQKEQPKAKEQPKKRNHSDDA
-503 TKTKPQQKPARKAN
+503 
-517 QDGII
+517 GII

-530 ESLYRIATDNGITVD
+530 ESLYKIATDNGITVD
-545 ELKAANNITNDAV
+545 ELKAANNLTNDAV
-558 QAGVVLII
+558 
-566 PEPGTVSASKVKAN
+566 K
-580 KTKQAQASA
+580 
-589 TKHTVKAGESLNKIA
+589 
-604 TENGISI
+604 
-611 DELKAANDLHSDV
+611 
-624 IHAGQT
+624 AGQT
-630 LTIPSASEGSKH
+630 LVIPAKGEAAKH
-642 RASEKKH
+642 AAAAKP
-649 EPATTKYTVRTGD
+649 EPKTSKYTVRKGD
-662 NLGKIAKKYGV
+662 NLGKIAAKHGI
-673 TVDELK
+673 TVDQLKEL
-679 AANGISDNNI
+679 NNLTDNNI
-689 MVGQTIVVPSQ
+689 MVGQSIVVPGDGEQ
-700 GNDAEAPTKQKKAK
+700 ATEKPAKAERAK
-714 EDKKARNTTHTVR
+714 PRTTTHTVR
-727 SGETLGEIA
+727 SGETLGAIA

-746 KRASGMKSDRLSI
+746 KRASGIKSDRISI
-759 GQKLTIPSK
+759 GQKLTIPK
-768 RNR
+768 KK

>member
-1 MKIYMKKTALRL
+1 MKKTALRFVTICTL
-13 AAFCAIGITAIPG
+13 ALTSVTA
-26 WCRQNV
+26 WSRQNV

-73 ENSKSDDVSDEVYI
+73 ENSKSETVSDEVYI
-87 KRLRALPVA
+87 KRLRALPVT

-158 PEAVSRVGATGLWQ
+158 PDAVSRVGATGLWQ

-177 AKGFGLEVNSMVD
+177 AKGLGLEVNSLVD

-197 SSATAAAYLKS
+197 ASEKAAVYLKN

-283 KPLLTDTIAVNQRIH
+283 KPLLTDTIAVNQRIN

-304 VLNMPLEELRVLNP
+304 VLNMPIDELRVLNP

-326 GDTHT
+326 GDTHS
-331 YTLCLPTHQIYSF
+331 YSLCLPTHQVYSF
-344 IMSKDSITNYRTDL
+344 IMSKDSILNYRTDL
-358 YARRDVVEPATAV
+358 YGRRDVVEPATISDS
-371 TAKDSQVSGVEGV
+371 KDIQGVEGV

-392 VTKWHKVGRKESL
+392 VTKWHKVRRGETLAK
-405 NSIARKYGVTA
+405 IAGKYGVTS
-416 SSIKRS
+416 SSIKRA
-422 NGLRRNKV
+422 NGLRKSSV
-430 SRGQS
+430 KRGQS

-452 EQINDELMADNGKS
+452 EPTNDELLA
-466 ANIEETID
+466 ANNAGTELDAEQTDTEEIEVA
-474 RQEPTNAEETEAQTV
+474 EPAPTTVKPAEQPKA
-489 TPTKPKRTAAGEEK
+489 KPEPKQKEQPK
-503 TKTKPQQKPARKAN
+503 TKEQPKKRNHSDDA
-517 QDGII
+517 GII

-530 ESLYRIATDNGITVD
+530 ESLYKIATDNGITVD
-545 ELKAANNITNDAV
+545 ELKAANNLTNDAV
-558 QAGVVLII
+558 
-566 PEPGTVSASKVKAN
+566 K
-580 KTKQAQASA
+580 
-589 TKHTVKAGESLNKIA
+589 
-604 TENGISI
+604 
-611 DELKAANDLHSDV
+611 
-624 IHAGQT
+624 AGQT
-630 LTIPSASEGSKH
+630 LVIPAKGEAAKH
-642 RASEKKH
+642 AA
-649 EPATTKYTVRTGD
+649 ATKPEQKTSKYTVRKGD
-662 NLGKIAKKYGV
+662 NLGKIAAKHGI
-673 TVDELK
+673 TVDQLKEL
-679 AANGISDNNI
+679 NNLTDNNI
-689 MVGQTIVVPSQ
+689 MVGQSIVVPGDGEQ
-700 GNDAEAPTKQKKAK
+700 ATEKPAKAERAK
-714 EDKKARNTTHTVR
+714 PRTTTHTVR
-727 SGETLGEIA
+727 SGETLGAIA

-746 KRASGMKSDRLSI
+746 KRASGIKSDRISI
-759 GQKLTIPSK
+759 GQKLTIPK
-768 RNR
+768 RK

>member
-1 MKIYMKKTALRL
+1 MKKTALRFVTICTL
-13 AAFCAIGITAIPG
+13 ALTSVTA
-26 WCRQNV
+26 WSRQNV

-73 ENSKSDDVSDEVYI
+73 ENSKSETVSDEVYI
-87 KRLRALPVA
+87 KRLRALPVT

-158 PEAVSRVGATGLWQ
+158 PDAVSRVGATGLWQ

-177 AKGFGLEVNSMVD
+177 AKGLGLEVNSLVD

-197 SSATAAAYLKS
+197 ASEKAAVYLKN

-283 KPLLTDTIAVNQRIH
+283 KPLLTDTIAVNQRIN

-304 VLNMPLEELRVLNP
+304 VLNMPIDELRVLNP

-326 GDTHT
+326 GDTHS
-331 YTLCLPTHQIYSF
+331 YSLCLPTHQVYSF
-344 IMSKDSITNYRTDL
+344 IMSKDSILNYRTDL
-358 YARRDVVEPATAV
+358 YGRRDVVEPATI
-371 TAKDSQVSGVEGV
+371 TDSKDIQGVEGV

-392 VTKWHKVGRKESL
+392 VTKWHKVRRGETLAK
-405 NSIARKYGVTA
+405 IAGKYGVTS
-416 SSIKRS
+416 SSIKRA
-422 NGLRRNKV
+422 NGLRRSSVK
-430 SRGQS
+430 RGQS

-452 EQINDELMADNGKS
+452 EPTNDELLA
-466 ANIEETID
+466 ANNAGTELDAEQTDTEEIEVA
-474 RQEPTNAEETEAQTV
+474 EPAPTTV
-489 TPTKPKRTAAGEEK
+489 
-503 TKTKPQQKPARKAN
+503 KPAEQPKAKPEPKQKEQPKAKEQPKKRN
-517 QDGII
+517 HSDDAGII

-530 ESLYRIATDNGITVD
+530 ESLYKIATDNGITVD
-545 ELKAANNITNDAV
+545 ELKAANNLTNDAV
-558 QAGVVLII
+558 
-566 PEPGTVSASKVKAN
+566 K
-580 KTKQAQASA
+580 
-589 TKHTVKAGESLNKIA
+589 
-604 TENGISI
+604 
-611 DELKAANDLHSDV
+611 
-624 IHAGQT
+624 AGQT
-630 LTIPSASEGSKH
+630 LVIPAKGEAAKH
-642 RASEKKH
+642 AA
-649 EPATTKYTVRTGD
+649 ATKPEQKTSKYTVRKGD
-662 NLGKIAKKYGV
+662 NLGKIAAKHGI
-673 TVDELK
+673 TVDQLKEL
-679 AANGISDNNI
+679 NNLTDNNI
-689 MVGQTIVVPSQ
+689 MVGQSIVVPGDGEQ
-700 GNDAEAPTKQKKAK
+700 ATTKAAKAERGKPRT
-714 EDKKARNTTHTVR
+714 TTHTVR
-727 SGETLGEIA
+727 SGETLGAIA

-746 KRASGMKSDRLSI
+746 KRASGIKSDRISI
-759 GQKLTIPSK
+759 GQKLTIPK
-768 RNR
+768 KK

>member
-1 MKIYMKKTALRL
+1 MKKTALRFVTICTL
-13 AAFCAIGITAIPG
+13 ALTSVTA
-26 WCRQNV
+26 WSRQNV

-73 ENSKSDDVSDEVYI
+73 ENSKSETVSDEVYI
-87 KRLRALPVA
+87 KRLRALPVT

-158 PEAVSRVGATGLWQ
+158 PDAVSRVGATGLWQ

-177 AKGFGLEVNSMVD
+177 AKGLGLEVNSLVD

-197 SSATAAAYLKS
+197 ASEKAAVYLKN

-283 KPLLTDTIAVNQRIH
+283 KPLLTDTIAVNQRIN

-304 VLNMPLEELRVLNP
+304 VLNMPIDELRVLNP

-326 GDTHT
+326 GDTHS
-331 YTLCLPTHQIYSF
+331 YSLCLPTHQVYSF
-344 IMSKDSITNYRTDL
+344 IMSKDSILNYRTDL
-358 YARRDVVEPATAV
+358 YGRRDVVEPATI
-371 TAKDSQVSGVEGV
+371 TDSKDIQGVEGV

-392 VTKWHKVGRKESL
+392 VTKWHKVRRGETLAK
-405 NSIARKYGVTA
+405 IAGKYGVTS
-416 SSIKRS
+416 SSIKRA
-422 NGLRRNKV
+422 NGLRKSSV
-430 SRGQS
+430 KRGQS

-452 EQINDELMADNGKS
+452 EPTNDELLA
-466 ANIEETID
+466 ANNAGTELDAEQTDTEEIEVA
-474 RQEPTNAEETEAQTV
+474 EPAPTTVKPAEQPKA
-489 TPTKPKRTAAGEEK
+489 KPEPKQKEQPK
-503 TKTKPQQKPARKAN
+503 TKEQPKKRNHSDDA
-517 QDGII
+517 GII

-530 ESLYRIATDNGITVD
+530 ESLYKIATDNGITVD
-545 ELKAANNITNDAV
+545 ELKAANNLTNDAV
-558 QAGVVLII
+558 
-566 PEPGTVSASKVKAN
+566 K
-580 KTKQAQASA
+580 
-589 TKHTVKAGESLNKIA
+589 
-604 TENGISI
+604 
-611 DELKAANDLHSDV
+611 
-624 IHAGQT
+624 AGQT
-630 LTIPSASEGSKH
+630 LVIPAKGEAAKH
-642 RASEKKH
+642 AAAAKP
-649 EPATTKYTVRTGD
+649 EPKTSKYTVRKGD
-662 NLGKIAKKYGV
+662 NLGKIAAKHGI
-673 TVDELK
+673 TVDQLKEL
-679 AANGISDNNI
+679 NNLTDNNI
-689 MVGQTIVVPSQ
+689 MVGQSIVVPGDGEQ
-700 GNDAEAPTKQKKAK
+700 AATKPAKAEREKPRT
-714 EDKKARNTTHTVR
+714 TTHTVR
-727 SGETLGEIA
+727 SGETLGAIA

-746 KRASGMKSDRLSI
+746 KRASGIKSDRISI
-759 GQKLTIPSK
+759 GQKLTIPK
-768 RNR
+768 KK

>member
-1 MKIYMKKTALRL
+1 MKKTALRFVTICTL
-13 AAFCAIGITAIPG
+13 ALTSVTA
-26 WCRQNV
+26 WSRQNV

-73 ENSKSDDVSDEVYI
+73 ENSKSETVSDEVYI
-87 KRLRALPVA
+87 KRLRALPVT

-158 PEAVSRVGATGLWQ
+158 PDAISRVGATGLWQ

-177 AKGFGLEVNSMVD
+177 AKGLGLEVNSLVD

-197 SSATAAAYLKS
+197 ASEKAAVYLKN

-283 KPLLTDTIAVNQRIH
+283 KPLLTDTIAVNQRIN

-304 VLNMPLEELRVLNP
+304 VLNMPIDELRVLNP

-326 GDTHT
+326 GDTHS
-331 YTLCLPTHQIYSF
+331 YSLCLPTHQVYSF
-344 IMSKDSITNYRTDL
+344 IMSKDSILNYRTDL
-358 YARRDVVEPATAV
+358 YGRRDVVEPATI
-371 TAKDSQVSGVEGV
+371 TDSKDIQGVEGV

-392 VTKWHKVGRKESL
+392 VTKWHKVRRGETLAK
-405 NSIARKYGVTA
+405 IAGKYGVTS
-416 SSIKRS
+416 SSIKRA
-422 NGLRRNKV
+422 NGLRKSSV
-430 SRGQS
+430 KRGQS

-452 EQINDELMADNGKS
+452 EPTNDELLA
-466 ANIEETID
+466 ANNAGTELDAEQTDTEEIEVA
-474 RQEPTNAEETEAQTV
+474 EPAPTTV
-489 TPTKPKRTAAGEEK
+489 
-503 TKTKPQQKPARKAN
+503 KPAEQPKAKPEPKQKEQPKAKEQPKKRN
-517 QDGII
+517 HSDDAGII

-530 ESLYRIATDNGITVD
+530 ESLYKIATDNGITVD
-545 ELKAANNITNDAV
+545 ELKAANNLTNDAV
-558 QAGVVLII
+558 
-566 PEPGTVSASKVKAN
+566 K
-580 KTKQAQASA
+580 
-589 TKHTVKAGESLNKIA
+589 
-604 TENGISI
+604 
-611 DELKAANDLHSDV
+611 
-624 IHAGQT
+624 AGQT
-630 LTIPSASEGSKH
+630 LVIPAKGEAAKH
-642 RASEKKH
+642 AA
-649 EPATTKYTVRTGD
+649 ATKPEQKTSKYTVRKGD
-662 NLGKIAKKYGV
+662 NLGKIAAKHGI
-673 TVDELK
+673 TVDQLKEL
-679 AANGISDNNI
+679 NNLTDNNI
-689 MVGQTIVVPSQ
+689 MVGQSIVVPGDGEQ
-700 GNDAEAPTKQKKAK
+700 AATKPAKAEREKPRT
-714 EDKKARNTTHTVR
+714 TTHTVR
-727 SGETLGEIA
+727 SGETLGAIA

-746 KRASGMKSDRLSI
+746 KRASGIKSDRISI
-759 GQKLTIPSK
+759 GQKLTIPK
-768 RNR
+768 KK

>member
-1 MKIYMKKTALRL
+1 MKKTALRFVTICTL
-13 AAFCAIGITAIPG
+13 ALTSVTA
-26 WCRQNV
+26 WSRQNV

-73 ENSKSDDVSDEVYI
+73 ENSKSETVSDEVYI
-87 KRLRALPVA
+87 KRLRALPVT

-158 PEAVSRVGATGLWQ
+158 PDAISRVGATGLWQ

-177 AKGFGLEVNSMVD
+177 AKGLGLEVNSLVD

-197 SSATAAAYLKS
+197 ASEKAAVYLKN

-283 KPLLTDTIAVNQRIH
+283 KPLLTDTIAVNQRIN

-304 VLNMPLEELRVLNP
+304 VLNMPIDELRVLNP

-326 GDTHT
+326 GDTHS
-331 YTLCLPTHQIYSF
+331 YSLCLPTHQVYSF
-344 IMSKDSITNYRTDL
+344 IMSKDSILNYRTDL
-358 YARRDVVEPATAV
+358 YGRRDVVEPATIA
-371 TAKDSQVSGVEGV
+371 DSQQDISGVEGV

-392 VTKWHKVGRKESL
+392 VTKWHKVRRGETLAK
-405 NSIARKYGVTA
+405 IAGKYGVTS
-416 SSIKRS
+416 SSIKRA
-422 NGLRRNKV
+422 NGLRRSSVK
-430 SRGQS
+430 RGQS

-452 EQINDELMADNGKS
+452 EPASDELLA
-466 ANIEETID
+466 ANNAGTELDAEQTDTEEIEVA
-474 RQEPTNAEETEAQTV
+474 EPAPTTVKPAEQPKA
-489 TPTKPKRTAAGEEK
+489 KPEPKQKEQPK
-503 TKTKPQQKPARKAN
+503 TKEQPKKRNHSDDA
-517 QDGII
+517 GII

-530 ESLYRIATDNGITVD
+530 ESLYKIATDNGITVD
-545 ELKAANNITNDAV
+545 ELKAANNITGDAV
-558 QAGVVLII
+558 
-566 PEPGTVSASKVKAN
+566 K
-580 KTKQAQASA
+580 
-589 TKHTVKAGESLNKIA
+589 
-604 TENGISI
+604 
-611 DELKAANDLHSDV
+611 
-624 IHAGQT
+624 AGQT
-630 LTIPSASEGSKH
+630 LVIPAKGEAAKL
-642 RASEKKH
+642 AAAKP
-649 EPATTKYTVRTGD
+649 EPKTSKYTVRKGD
-662 NLGKIAKKYGV
+662 NLGKIAAKHGI

-679 AANGISDNNI
+679 ELNNLTDNNI
-689 MVGQTIVVPSQ
+689 MVGQSIVVPGDGEQASQ
-700 GNDAEAPTKQKKAK
+700 KPAKAERGKPRT
-714 EDKKARNTTHTVR
+714 TTHTVR
-727 SGETLGEIA
+727 SGETLGAIA

-746 KRASGMKSDRLSI
+746 KRASGIKSDRISI
-759 GQKLTIPSK
+759 GQKLTIPK
-768 RNR
+768 KK

>member
-1 MKIYMKKTALRL
+1 MKKTALRFITLCTL
-13 AAFCAIGITAIPG
+13 ALTSVTA
-26 WCRQNV
+26 WSRQNV
-32 NTIKENIVDNSIVF
+32 NTIKENIVDNAIVF

-73 ENSKSDDVSDEVYI
+73 ENSHNETATDETYI
-87 KRLRALPVA
+87 KRLRAMPVA

-158 PEAVSRVGATGLWQ
+158 PDAVSRVGATGLWQ

-177 AKGFGLEVNSMVD
+177 AKGLGLEVNSMVD

-197 SSATAAAYLKS
+197 ASEKAAVYLKN

-283 KPLLTDTIAVNQRIH
+283 KPLLTDTIAVSERIN

-304 VLNMPLEELRVLNP
+304 VLNMPMEELRVLNP

-331 YTLCLPTHQIYSF
+331 YSLCLPTHQIYSF
-344 IMSKDSITNYRTDL
+344 IMSKDSILNYRTDL
-358 YARRDVVEPATAV
+358 YGHRDVVEPATIA
-371 TAKDSQVSGVEGV
+371 DSQQDISGVEGV

-392 VTKWHKVGRKESL
+392 VTKWHKVRRGETLAK
-405 NSIARKYGVTA
+405 IANKYGVTS
-416 SSIKRS
+416 SSIKRA
-422 NGLRRNKV
+422 NGLRRSSVK
-430 SRGQS
+430 RGQS

-446 PIEKSD
+446 PIEKND
-452 EQINDELMADNGKS
+452 DPTNDELLA
-466 ANIEETID
+466 ANNAGTELDAEQTDTEEIEVA
-474 RQEPTNAEETEAQTV
+474 EPAPTTVKPAEQ
-489 TPTKPKRTAAGEEK
+489 PKAKLEPKQKEQPK
-503 TKTKPQQKPARKAN
+503 TKEQSKKRNNSDDA
-517 QDGII
+517 GII

-530 ESLYRIATDNGITVD
+530 ESLYKIATDNGITVD
-545 ELKAANNITNDAV
+545 ELKAANNLTNDAV
-558 QAGVVLII
+558 
-566 PEPGTVSASKVKAN
+566 K
-580 KTKQAQASA
+580 
-589 TKHTVKAGESLNKIA
+589 
-604 TENGISI
+604 
-611 DELKAANDLHSDV
+611 
-624 IHAGQT
+624 AGQT
-630 LTIPSASEGSKH
+630 LVIPAKGEAAKH
-642 RASEKKH
+642 AAATK
-649 EPATTKYTVRTGD
+649 PAQKTSKYTVRKGD
-662 NLGKIAKKYGV
+662 NLGKIAAKHGI
-673 TVDELK
+673 TVDQLKEL
-679 AANGISDNNI
+679 NNLTDNNI
-689 MVGQTIVVPSQ
+689 MVGQSIVVPGDGEQ
-700 GNDAEAPTKQKKAK
+700 AATKPAKAEREKPRTV
-714 EDKKARNTTHTVR
+714 THTVR
-727 SGETLGEIA
+727 SGETLGAIA

-746 KRASGMKSDRLSI
+746 KRASGIKSDRISI
-759 GQKLTIPSK
+759 GQKLTIPK
-768 RNR
+768 KK

>member
-1 MKIYMKKTALRL
+1 MKKTALRFVTICTL
-13 AAFCAIGITAIPG
+13 ALTSVTA
-26 WCRQNV
+26 WSRQNV

-73 ENSKSDDVSDEVYI
+73 ENSKSETVSDEVYI
-87 KRLRALPVA
+87 KRLRALPVT

-158 PEAVSRVGATGLWQ
+158 PDAISRVGATGLWQ

-177 AKGFGLEVNSMVD
+177 AKGLGLEVNSLVD

-197 SSATAAAYLKS
+197 ASEKAAVYLKN

-283 KPLLTDTIAVNQRIH
+283 KPLLTDTIAVNQRIN

-304 VLNMPLEELRVLNP
+304 VLNMPIDELRVLNP

-326 GDTHT
+326 GDTHS
-331 YTLCLPTHQIYSF
+331 YLLCLPTHQVYSF
-344 IMSKDSITNYRTDL
+344 IMSKDSILNYRTDL
-358 YARRDVVEPATAV
+358 YGRRDVVEPATI
-371 TAKDSQVSGVEGV
+371 TDSKDIQGVEGV

-392 VTKWHKVGRKESL
+392 VTKWHKVRRGETLAK
-405 NSIARKYGVTA
+405 IAGKYGVTS
-416 SSIKRS
+416 SSIKRA
-422 NGLRRNKV
+422 NGLRRSSVK
-430 SRGQS
+430 RGQS

-452 EQINDELMADNGKS
+452 EPTNDELLA
-466 ANIEETID
+466 ANNAGTELDAEQTDTEEIEVA
-474 RQEPTNAEETEAQTV
+474 EPAPTTV
-489 TPTKPKRTAAGEEK
+489 
-503 TKTKPQQKPARKAN
+503 KPAEQPKAKPEPKQKEQPKAKEQPKKRN
-517 QDGII
+517 HSDDAGII

-530 ESLYRIATDNGITVD
+530 ESLYKIATDNGITVD
-545 ELKAANNITNDAV
+545 ELKAANNLTNDAV
-558 QAGVVLII
+558 
-566 PEPGTVSASKVKAN
+566 K
-580 KTKQAQASA
+580 
-589 TKHTVKAGESLNKIA
+589 
-604 TENGISI
+604 
-611 DELKAANDLHSDV
+611 
-624 IHAGQT
+624 AGQT
-630 LTIPSASEGSKH
+630 LVIPAKGEAAKH
-642 RASEKKH
+642 AA
-649 EPATTKYTVRTGD
+649 ATKPEQKTSKYTVRKGD
-662 NLGKIAKKYGV
+662 NLGKIAAKHGI
-673 TVDELK
+673 TVDQLKEL
-679 AANGISDNNI
+679 NNLTDNNI
-689 MVGQTIVVPSQ
+689 MVGQSIVVPGDGEQ
-700 GNDAEAPTKQKKAK
+700 AATKPAKAERGKPRT
-714 EDKKARNTTHTVR
+714 TTHTVR
-727 SGETLGEIA
+727 SGETLGAIA

-746 KRASGMKSDRLSI
+746 KRASGIKSDRISI
-759 GQKLTIPSK
+759 GQKLTIPK
-768 RNR
+768 KK

>member
-1 MKIYMKKTALRL
+1 MKKTALRFVTICTL
-13 AAFCAIGITAIPG
+13 ALTSVTA
-26 WCRQNV
+26 WSRQNV

-73 ENSKSDDVSDEVYI
+73 ENSKSETVSDEVYI
-87 KRLRALPVA
+87 KRLRALPVT

-158 PEAVSRVGATGLWQ
+158 PDAVSRVGATGLWQ

-177 AKGFGLEVNSMVD
+177 AKGLGLEVNSLVD

-197 SSATAAAYLKS
+197 ASEKAAVYLKN

-283 KPLLTDTIAVNQRIH
+283 KPLLTDTIAVNQRIN

-304 VLNMPLEELRVLNP
+304 VLNMPIDELRVLNP

-326 GDTHT
+326 GDTHS
-331 YTLCLPTHQIYSF
+331 YSLCLPTHQVYSF
-344 IMSKDSITNYRTDL
+344 IMSKDSILNYRTDL
-358 YARRDVVEPATAV
+358 YGRRDVVEPATI
-371 TAKDSQVSGVEGV
+371 TDSKDIQGVEGV

-392 VTKWHKVGRKESL
+392 VTKWHKVRRGETLAK
-405 NSIARKYGVTA
+405 IAGKYGVTS
-416 SSIKRS
+416 SSIKRA
-422 NGLRRNKV
+422 NGLRKSSV
-430 SRGQS
+430 KRGQS

-452 EQINDELMADNGKS
+452 EPTNDELLA
-466 ANIEETID
+466 ANNAGTELDAEQTDTEEIEVA
-474 RQEPTNAEETEAQTV
+474 EPAPTTVKPAEQPKA
-489 TPTKPKRTAAGEEK
+489 KPEPKQKEQPK
-503 TKTKPQQKPARKAN
+503 TKEQPKKRNHSDDA
-517 QDGII
+517 GII

-530 ESLYRIATDNGITVD
+530 ESLYKIATDNGITVD
-545 ELKAANNITNDAV
+545 ELKAANNLTNDAV
-558 QAGVVLII
+558 KAGQILVI
-566 PEPGTVSASKVKAN
+566 PVKGEAA
-580 KTKQAQASA
+580 KHAAA
-589 TKHTVKAGESLNKIA
+589 TKPEQKTS
-604 TENGISI
+604 
-611 DELKAANDLHSDV
+611 
-624 IHAGQT
+624 
-630 LTIPSASEGSKH
+630 
-642 RASEKKH
+642 
-649 EPATTKYTVRTGD
+649 KYTVRKGD
-662 NLGKIAKKYGV
+662 NLGKIAAKHGI
-673 TVDELK
+673 TVDQLKEL
-679 AANGISDNNI
+679 NNLTDNNI
-689 MVGQTIVVPSQ
+689 MVGQSIVVPGDGEQ
-700 GNDAEAPTKQKKAK
+700 AATKPAKAERGKPRT
-714 EDKKARNTTHTVR
+714 TTHTVR
-727 SGETLGEIA
+727 SGETLGAIA

-746 KRASGMKSDRLSI
+746 KRASGIKSDRISI
-759 GQKLTIPSK
+759 GQKLTIPK
-768 RNR
+768 KK

>member
-1 MKIYMKKTALRL
+1 MKKTALRFVTICTL
-13 AAFCAIGITAIPG
+13 ALTSVTA
-26 WCRQNV
+26 WSRQNV

-73 ENSKSDDVSDEVYI
+73 ENSKSETVSDEVYI
-87 KRLRALPVA
+87 KRLRALPVT

-158 PEAVSRVGATGLWQ
+158 PDAVSRVGATGLWQ

-177 AKGFGLEVNSMVD
+177 AKGLGLEVNSLVD

-197 SSATAAAYLKS
+197 ASEKAAVYLKN

-283 KPLLTDTIAVNQRIH
+283 KPLLTDTIAVNQRIN

-304 VLNMPLEELRVLNP
+304 VLNMPIDELRVLNP

-326 GDTHT
+326 GDTHS
-331 YTLCLPTHQIYSF
+331 YSLCLPTHQVYSF
-344 IMSKDSITNYRTDL
+344 IMSKDSILNYRTDL
-358 YARRDVVEPATAV
+358 YGRRDVVEPATISDS
-371 TAKDSQVSGVEGV
+371 KDIQGVEGV

-392 VTKWHKVGRKESL
+392 VTNWHKVRRGETLAK
-405 NSIARKYGVTA
+405 IAGKYGVTS
-416 SSIKRS
+416 SSIKRA
-422 NGLRRNKV
+422 NGLRRSSVK
-430 SRGQS
+430 RGQS

-452 EQINDELMADNGKS
+452 EPTNDELLA
-466 ANIEETID
+466 ANNAGTELDAEQTDTEEIEVA
-474 RQEPTNAEETEAQTV
+474 EPAPTTV
-489 TPTKPKRTAAGEEK
+489 
-503 TKTKPQQKPARKAN
+503 KPAEQPKAKPEPKQKEQPKAKEQPKKRN
-517 QDGII
+517 HSDDAGII

-530 ESLYRIATDNGITVD
+530 ESLYKIATDNGITVD
-545 ELKAANNITNDAV
+545 ELKAANNLTNDAV
-558 QAGVVLII
+558 
-566 PEPGTVSASKVKAN
+566 K
-580 KTKQAQASA
+580 
-589 TKHTVKAGESLNKIA
+589 
-604 TENGISI
+604 
-611 DELKAANDLHSDV
+611 
-624 IHAGQT
+624 AGQT
-630 LTIPSASEGSKH
+630 LVIPAKGEAAKH
-642 RASEKKH
+642 AA
-649 EPATTKYTVRTGD
+649 ATKPEQKTSKYTVRKGD
-662 NLGKIAKKYGV
+662 NLGKIAAKHGI
-673 TVDELK
+673 TVDQLKEL
-679 AANGISDNNI
+679 NNLTDNNI
-689 MVGQTIVVPSQ
+689 MVGQSIVVPGDGEQ
-700 GNDAEAPTKQKKAK
+700 ATTKAAKAERGKPRT
-714 EDKKARNTTHTVR
+714 TTHTVR
-727 SGETLGEIA
+727 SGETLGAIA

-746 KRASGMKSDRLSI
+746 KRASGIKSDRISI
-759 GQKLTIPSK
+759 GQKLTIPK
-768 RNR
+768 KK

>member
-1 MKIYMKKTALRL
+1 MKKTALRFVTICTL
-13 AAFCAIGITAIPG
+13 ALTSVTA
-26 WCRQNV
+26 WSRQNV

-73 ENSKSDDVSDEVYI
+73 ENSKSETVSDEVYI
-87 KRLRALPVA
+87 KRLRALPVT

-158 PEAVSRVGATGLWQ
+158 PDAISRVGATGLWQ

-177 AKGFGLEVNSMVD
+177 AKGLGLEVNSLVD

-197 SSATAAAYLKS
+197 ASEKAAVYLKN

-283 KPLLTDTIAVNQRIH
+283 KPLLTDTIAVNQRIN

-304 VLNMPLEELRVLNP
+304 VLNMPIDELRVLNP

-326 GDTHT
+326 GDTHS
-331 YTLCLPTHQIYSF
+331 YSLCLPTHQVYSF
-344 IMSKDSITNYRTDL
+344 IMSKDSILNYRTDL
-358 YARRDVVEPATAV
+358 YGRRDVVEPATISDS
-371 TAKDSQVSGVEGV
+371 KDIQGVEGV

-392 VTKWHKVGRKESL
+392 VTKWHKVRRGETLAK
-405 NSIARKYGVTA
+405 IAGKYGVTS
-416 SSIKRS
+416 SSIKRA
-422 NGLRRNKV
+422 NGLRKSSV
-430 SRGQS
+430 KRGQS

-452 EQINDELMADNGKS
+452 EPASDELLA
-466 ANIEETID
+466 ANNAGTELDAEQTDTEEIEVA
-474 RQEPTNAEETEAQTV
+474 EPAPTTV
-489 TPTKPKRTAAGEEK
+489 
-503 TKTKPQQKPARKAN
+503 KPAEQPKAKPEPKQKEQPKAKEQPKKRN
-517 QDGII
+517 HSDDAGII

-530 ESLYRIATDNGITVD
+530 ESLYKIATDNGITVD
-545 ELKAANNITNDAV
+545 ELKAANNLTNDAV
-558 QAGVVLII
+558 
-566 PEPGTVSASKVKAN
+566 K
-580 KTKQAQASA
+580 
-589 TKHTVKAGESLNKIA
+589 
-604 TENGISI
+604 
-611 DELKAANDLHSDV
+611 
-624 IHAGQT
+624 AGQT
-630 LTIPSASEGSKH
+630 LVIPAKGEAAKH
-642 RASEKKH
+642 AA
-649 EPATTKYTVRTGD
+649 ATKPEQKTSKYTVRKGD
-662 NLGKIAKKYGV
+662 NLGKIAAKHGI
-673 TVDELK
+673 TVDQLKEL
-679 AANGISDNNI
+679 NNLTDNNI
-689 MVGQTIVVPSQ
+689 MVGQSIVVPGDGEQ
-700 GNDAEAPTKQKKAK
+700 AATKPAKAERGKPRT
-714 EDKKARNTTHTVR
+714 TTHTVR
-727 SGETLGEIA
+727 SGETLGAIA

-746 KRASGMKSDRLSI
+746 KRASGIKSDRISI
-759 GQKLTIPSK
+759 GQKLTIPK
-768 RNR
+768 KK

>member
-1 MKIYMKKTALRL
+1 MKKTALRFVTICTL
-13 AAFCAIGITAIPG
+13 ALTSVTA
-26 WCRQNV
+26 WSRQNV
-32 NTIKENIVDNSIVF
+32 NTIKESIVDNSIVF

-73 ENSKSDDVSDEVYI
+73 ENSKSETVSDEVYI
-87 KRLRALPVA
+87 KRLRALPVT

-158 PEAVSRVGATGLWQ
+158 PDAVSRVGATGLWQ

-177 AKGFGLEVNSMVD
+177 AKGLGLEVNSLVD

-197 SSATAAAYLKS
+197 ASEKAAVYLKN

-283 KPLLTDTIAVNQRIH
+283 KPLLTDTIAVNQRIN

-304 VLNMPLEELRVLNP
+304 VLNMPIDELRVLNP

-326 GDTHT
+326 GDTHS
-331 YTLCLPTHQIYSF
+331 YSLCLPTHQVYSF
-344 IMSKDSITNYRTDL
+344 IMSKDSILNYRTDL
-358 YARRDVVEPATAV
+358 YGRRDVVEPATISDS
-371 TAKDSQVSGVEGV
+371 KDIQGVEGV

-392 VTKWHKVGRKESL
+392 VTKWHKVRRGETLAK
-405 NSIARKYGVTA
+405 IAGKYGVTS
-416 SSIKRS
+416 SSIKRA
-422 NGLRRNKV
+422 NGLRKSSV
-430 SRGQS
+430 KRGQS

-452 EQINDELMADNGKS
+452 EPTNDELLA
-466 ANIEETID
+466 ANNAGTELDAEQTDTEEIEVA
-474 RQEPTNAEETEAQTV
+474 EPAPTTVKPTEQPKA
-489 TPTKPKRTAAGEEK
+489 KPEPKQKEQPK
-503 TKTKPQQKPARKAN
+503 TKEQPKKRNHSHDA
-517 QDGII
+517 DII

-530 ESLYRIATDNGITVD
+530 ESLYKIATDNGITVD
-545 ELKAANNITNDAV
+545 ELKAANNLTNDAV
-558 QAGVVLII
+558 
-566 PEPGTVSASKVKAN
+566 K
-580 KTKQAQASA
+580 
-589 TKHTVKAGESLNKIA
+589 
-604 TENGISI
+604 
-611 DELKAANDLHSDV
+611 
-624 IHAGQT
+624 AGQT
-630 LTIPSASEGSKH
+630 LVIPAKGEAAKHSAATKP
-642 RASEKKH
+642 
-649 EPATTKYTVRTGD
+649 EPKTSKYTVRKGD
-662 NLGKIAKKYGV
+662 NLGKIAAKHGI
-673 TVDELK
+673 TVDQLKEL
-679 AANGISDNNI
+679 NNLTDNNI
-689 MVGQTIVVPSQ
+689 MVGQSIVVPGDGEQ
-700 GNDAEAPTKQKKAK
+700 AATKPAKAEREKPRT
-714 EDKKARNTTHTVR
+714 TTHTVR
-727 SGETLGEIA
+727 SGETLGAIA

-746 KRASGMKSDRLSI
+746 KRASGIKSDRISI
-759 GQKLTIPSK
+759 GQKLTIPK
-768 RNR
+768 KK

>member
-1 MKIYMKKTALRL
+1 MKKTALRFITLCTL
-13 AAFCAIGITAIPG
+13 ALTSVTA
-26 WCRQNV
+26 WSRQNV
-32 NTIKENIVDNSIVF
+32 NTIKESIVDNSIVF

-73 ENSKSDDVSDEVYI
+73 ENSKSETVSDEVYI
-87 KRLRALPVA
+87 KRLRALPVT

-158 PEAVSRVGATGLWQ
+158 PDAISRVGATGLWQ

-177 AKGFGLEVNSMVD
+177 AKGLGLEVNSLVD

-197 SSATAAAYLKS
+197 ASEKAAVYLKN

-283 KPLLTDTIAVNQRIH
+283 KPLLTDTIAVNQRIN

-304 VLNMPLEELRVLNP
+304 VLNMPIDELRVLNP

-326 GDTHT
+326 GDTHS
-331 YTLCLPTHQIYSF
+331 YSLCLPTHQVYSF
-344 IMSKDSITNYRTDL
+344 IMSKDSILNYRTDL
-358 YARRDVVEPATAV
+358 YGRRDVVEPATI
-371 TAKDSQVSGVEGV
+371 TDSKDIQGVEGV

-392 VTKWHKVGRKESL
+392 VTKWHKVRRGETLAK
-405 NSIARKYGVTA
+405 IAGKYGVTS
-416 SSIKRS
+416 SSIKRA
-422 NGLRRNKV
+422 NGLRRSSVK
-430 SRGQS
+430 RGQS

-446 PIEKSD
+446 PIEKNDEPASD
-452 EQINDELMADNGKS
+452 ELLAANNAGSELDAEQTDTEE
-466 ANIEETID
+466 IEVA
-474 RQEPTNAEETEAQTV
+474 EPAPTTV
-489 TPTKPKRTAAGEEK
+489 
-503 TKTKPQQKPARKAN
+503 KPAEQPKAKPEPKQKEQPKAKEQPKKRN
-517 QDGII
+517 HSHDADII

-530 ESLYRIATDNGITVD
+530 ESLYKIATDNGITVD
-545 ELKAANNITNDAV
+545 ELKAANNLTNDAV
-558 QAGVVLII
+558 
-566 PEPGTVSASKVKAN
+566 K
-580 KTKQAQASA
+580 
-589 TKHTVKAGESLNKIA
+589 
-604 TENGISI
+604 
-611 DELKAANDLHSDV
+611 
-624 IHAGQT
+624 AGQT
-630 LTIPSASEGSKH
+630 LVIPAKGEAAKH
-642 RASEKKH
+642 AA
-649 EPATTKYTVRTGD
+649 ATKPEQKTSKYTVRKGD
-662 NLGKIAKKYGV
+662 NLGKIAAKHGI
-673 TVDELK
+673 TVDQLKEL
-679 AANGISDNNI
+679 NNLTDNNI
-689 MVGQTIVVPSQ
+689 MVGQSIVVPGDGEQ
-700 GNDAEAPTKQKKAK
+700 AATKPAKAEREKPRT
-714 EDKKARNTTHTVR
+714 TTHTVR
-727 SGETLGEIA
+727 SGETLGAIA

-746 KRASGMKSDRLSI
+746 KRASGIKSDRISI
-759 GQKLTIPSK
+759 GQKLTIPK
-768 RNR
+768 KK

>member
-1 MKIYMKKTALRL
+1 MKKTALRFVTICTL
-13 AAFCAIGITAIPG
+13 ALTSVTA
-26 WCRQNV
+26 WSRQNV

-73 ENSKSDDVSDEVYI
+73 ENSKSETVSDEVYI
-87 KRLRALPVA
+87 KRLRALPVT

-158 PEAVSRVGATGLWQ
+158 PDAISRVGATGLWQ

-177 AKGFGLEVNSMVD
+177 AKGLGLEVNSLVD

-197 SSATAAAYLKS
+197 ASEKAAVYLKN

-283 KPLLTDTIAVNQRIH
+283 KPLLTDTIAVSERIN

-304 VLNMPLEELRVLNP
+304 VLNMPMEELRVLNP

-326 GDTHT
+326 GDTHS
-331 YTLCLPTHQIYSF
+331 YSLCLPTHQVYSF
-344 IMSKDSITNYRTDL
+344 IMSKDSILNYRTDL
-358 YARRDVVEPATAV
+358 YGRRDVVEPATISDS
-371 TAKDSQVSGVEGV
+371 KDIQGVEGV

-392 VTKWHKVGRKESL
+392 VTKWHKVRRGETLAK
-405 NSIARKYGVTA
+405 IAGKYGVTS
-416 SSIKRS
+416 SSIKRA
-422 NGLRRNKV
+422 NGLRKSSV
-430 SRGQS
+430 KRGQS

-452 EQINDELMADNGKS
+452 EPTNDELLA
-466 ANIEETID
+466 ANNAGTELDAEQTDTEEIEVA
-474 RQEPTNAEETEAQTV
+474 EPAPTTVKPAEQPKA
-489 TPTKPKRTAAGEEK
+489 KPEPKQKEQPK
-503 TKTKPQQKPARKAN
+503 TKEQPKKRNHSDDA
-517 QDGII
+517 GII

-530 ESLYRIATDNGITVD
+530 ESLYKIATDNGITVD
-545 ELKAANNITNDAV
+545 ELKAANNLTNDAV
-558 QAGVVLII
+558 
-566 PEPGTVSASKVKAN
+566 K
-580 KTKQAQASA
+580 
-589 TKHTVKAGESLNKIA
+589 
-604 TENGISI
+604 
-611 DELKAANDLHSDV
+611 
-624 IHAGQT
+624 AGQT
-630 LTIPSASEGSKH
+630 LVIPAKGEAAKH
-642 RASEKKH
+642 AA
-649 EPATTKYTVRTGD
+649 ATKPEQKTSKYTVRKGD
-662 NLGKIAKKYGV
+662 NLGKIAAKHGI
-673 TVDELK
+673 TVDQLKEL
-679 AANGISDNNI
+679 NNLTDNNI
-689 MVGQTIVVPSQ
+689 MVGQSIVVPGDGEQ
-700 GNDAEAPTKQKKAK
+700 ATEKPAKAERAK
-714 EDKKARNTTHTVR
+714 PRTTTHTVR
-727 SGETLGEIA
+727 SGETLGAIA

-746 KRASGMKSDRLSI
+746 KRASGIKSDRISI
-759 GQKLTIPSK
+759 GQKLTIPK
-768 RNR
+768 RK

>member
-1 MKIYMKKTALRL
+1 MKKTALRFVTICTL
-13 AAFCAIGITAIPG
+13 ALTSVTA
-26 WCRQNV
+26 WSRQNV

-73 ENSKSDDVSDEVYI
+73 ENSKSETVSDEVYI
-87 KRLRALPVA
+87 KRLRALPVT

-158 PEAVSRVGATGLWQ
+158 PDAVSRVGATGLWQ

-177 AKGFGLEVNSMVD
+177 AKGLGLEVNSLVD

-197 SSATAAAYLKS
+197 ASEKAAVYLKN

-283 KPLLTDTIAVNQRIH
+283 KPLLTDTIAVNQRIN

-304 VLNMPLEELRVLNP
+304 VLNMPIDELRVLNP

-326 GDTHT
+326 GDTHS
-331 YTLCLPTHQIYSF
+331 YSLCLPTHQVYSF
-344 IMSKDSITNYRTDL
+344 IMSKDSILNYRTDL
-358 YARRDVVEPATAV
+358 YGRRDVVEPATI
-371 TAKDSQVSGVEGV
+371 TDSKDIQGVEGV

-392 VTKWHKVGRKESL
+392 VTKWHKVRRGETLAK
-405 NSIARKYGVTA
+405 IARKYGVTS
-416 SSIKRS
+416 SSIKRA
-422 NGLRRNKV
+422 NGLRRSSVK
-430 SRGQS
+430 RGQS

-452 EQINDELMADNGKS
+452 EPTNDELLA
-466 ANIEETID
+466 ANNAGTELDAEQTDTEEIEVA
-474 RQEPTNAEETEAQTV
+474 EPAPTTV
-489 TPTKPKRTAAGEEK
+489 
-503 TKTKPQQKPARKAN
+503 KPAEQPKAKPEPKQKEQPKAKEQPKKRN
-517 QDGII
+517 HSDDAGII

-530 ESLYRIATDNGITVD
+530 ESLYKIATDNGITVD
-545 ELKAANNITNDAV
+545 ELKAANNLTNDAV
-558 QAGVVLII
+558 
-566 PEPGTVSASKVKAN
+566 K
-580 KTKQAQASA
+580 
-589 TKHTVKAGESLNKIA
+589 
-604 TENGISI
+604 
-611 DELKAANDLHSDV
+611 
-624 IHAGQT
+624 AGQT
-630 LTIPSASEGSKH
+630 LVIPAKGEAAKH
-642 RASEKKH
+642 AA
-649 EPATTKYTVRTGD
+649 ATKPEQKTSKYTVRKGD
-662 NLGKIAKKYGV
+662 NLGKIAAKHGI
-673 TVDELK
+673 TVDQLKEL
-679 AANGISDNNI
+679 NNLTDNNI
-689 MVGQTIVVPSQ
+689 MVGQSIVVPGDGEQ
-700 GNDAEAPTKQKKAK
+700 AATKPAKAERGKPRT
-714 EDKKARNTTHTVR
+714 TTHTVR
-727 SGETLGEIA
+727 SGETLGAIA

-746 KRASGMKSDRLSI
+746 KRASGIKSDRISI
-759 GQKLTIPSK
+759 GQKLTIPK
-768 RNR
+768 KK

>member
-1 MKIYMKKTALRL
+1 MKKTALRFVTICTL
-13 AAFCAIGITAIPG
+13 ALTSVTA
-26 WCRQNV
+26 WSRQNV

-73 ENSKSDDVSDEVYI
+73 ENSKSETVSDEVYI
-87 KRLRALPVA
+87 KRLRALPVT

-158 PEAVSRVGATGLWQ
+158 PDAVSRVGATGLWQ

-177 AKGFGLEVNSMVD
+177 AKGLGLEVNSLVD

-197 SSATAAAYLKS
+197 ASEKAAVYLKN

-283 KPLLTDTIAVNQRIH
+283 KPLLTDTIAVNQRIN

-304 VLNMPLEELRVLNP
+304 VLNMPIDELRVLNP

-326 GDTHT
+326 GDTHS
-331 YTLCLPTHQIYSF
+331 YSLCLPTHQVYSF
-344 IMSKDSITNYRTDL
+344 IMSKDSILNYRTDL
-358 YARRDVVEPATAV
+358 YGRRDVVEPATI
-371 TAKDSQVSGVEGV
+371 TDSKDIQGVEGV

-392 VTKWHKVGRKESL
+392 VTKWHKVRRGETLAK
-405 NSIARKYGVTA
+405 IAGKYGVTS
-416 SSIKRS
+416 SSIKRA
-422 NGLRRNKV
+422 NGLRKSSV
-430 SRGQS
+430 KRGQS

-452 EQINDELMADNGKS
+452 EPTNDELLA
-466 ANIEETID
+466 ANNAGTELDAEQTDTEEIEVA
-474 RQEPTNAEETEAQTV
+474 EPAPTTVKPAEQPKA
-489 TPTKPKRTAAGEEK
+489 KPEPKQKEQPK
-503 TKTKPQQKPARKAN
+503 TKEQPKKRNHSDDA
-517 QDGII
+517 GII

-530 ESLYRIATDNGITVD
+530 ESLYKIATDNGITVD
-545 ELKAANNITNDAV
+545 ELKAANNLTNDAV
-558 QAGVVLII
+558 
-566 PEPGTVSASKVKAN
+566 K
-580 KTKQAQASA
+580 
-589 TKHTVKAGESLNKIA
+589 
-604 TENGISI
+604 
-611 DELKAANDLHSDV
+611 
-624 IHAGQT
+624 AGQT
-630 LTIPSASEGSKH
+630 LVIPAKGEAAKH
-642 RASEKKH
+642 AA
-649 EPATTKYTVRTGD
+649 ATKPEQKTSKYTVRKGD
-662 NLGKIAKKYGV
+662 NLGKIAAKHGI
-673 TVDELK
+673 TVDQLKEL
-679 AANGISDNNI
+679 NNLTDNNI
-689 MVGQTIVVPSQ
+689 MVGQSIVVPGDGEQ
-700 GNDAEAPTKQKKAK
+700 AATKPAKAERGKPRT
-714 EDKKARNTTHTVR
+714 TTHTVR
-727 SGETLGEIA
+727 SGETLGAIA

-746 KRASGMKSDRLSI
+746 KRASGIKSDRISI
-759 GQKLTIPSK
+759 GQKLTIPK
-768 RNR
+768 KK

>member
-1 MKIYMKKTALRL
+1 MKKTALRFVTICTL
-13 AAFCAIGITAIPG
+13 ALTSVTA
-26 WCRQNV
+26 WSRQNV

-73 ENSKSDDVSDEVYI
+73 ENSKSETVSDEVYI
-87 KRLRALPVA
+87 KRLRALPVT

-158 PEAVSRVGATGLWQ
+158 PDAVSRVGATGLWQ

-177 AKGFGLEVNSMVD
+177 AKGLGLEVNSLVD

-197 SSATAAAYLKS
+197 ASEKAAVYLKN

-283 KPLLTDTIAVNQRIH
+283 KPLLTDTIAVNQRIN

-304 VLNMPLEELRVLNP
+304 VLNMPIDELRVLNP

-326 GDTHT
+326 GDTHS
-331 YTLCLPTHQIYSF
+331 YSLCLPTHQVYSF
-344 IMSKDSITNYRTDL
+344 IMSKDSILNYRTDL
-358 YARRDVVEPATAV
+358 YGRRDVVEPATI
-371 TAKDSQVSGVEGV
+371 TESKDIQGVEGV

-392 VTKWHKVGRKESL
+392 VTKWHKVRRGETLAK
-405 NSIARKYGVTA
+405 IARKYGVTS
-416 SSIKRS
+416 SSIKRA
-422 NGLRRNKV
+422 NGLRKSSV
-430 SRGQS
+430 KRGKS

-452 EQINDELMADNGKS
+452 EPTNDELLA
-466 ANIEETID
+466 ANNAGTELDAEQTDTEEIEVA
-474 RQEPTNAEETEAQTV
+474 EPAPTTVKPAEQPKA
-489 TPTKPKRTAAGEEK
+489 KPEPKQKEQPK
-503 TKTKPQQKPARKAN
+503 TKEQPKKRNHSDDT
-517 QDGII
+517 DII

-530 ESLYRIATDNGITVD
+530 ESLYKIATDNGITVD
-545 ELKAANNITNDAV
+545 ELKAANNLTNDAV
-558 QAGVVLII
+558 KAGLTLVI
-566 PEPGTVSASKVKAN
+566 PAKGEAAKHA
-580 KTKQAQASA
+580 AA
-589 TKHTVKAGESLNKIA
+589 TKPEQKTS
-604 TENGISI
+604 
-611 DELKAANDLHSDV
+611 
-624 IHAGQT
+624 
-630 LTIPSASEGSKH
+630 
-642 RASEKKH
+642 
-649 EPATTKYTVRTGD
+649 KYTVRKGD
-662 NLGKIAKKYGV
+662 NLGKIAAKHGI
-673 TVDELK
+673 TVDQLKEL
-679 AANGISDNNI
+679 NNLTDNNI
-689 MVGQTIVVPSQ
+689 MVGQSIVVPGDGEQ
-700 GNDAEAPTKQKKAK
+700 AATKAAKAERGKPRTV
-714 EDKKARNTTHTVR
+714 THTVR
-727 SGETLGEIA
+727 SGETLGAIA

-746 KRASGMKSDRLSI
+746 KRASGIKSDRINI
-759 GQKLTIPSK
+759 GQKLTIPK
-768 RNR
+768 KK

>member
-1 MKIYMKKTALRL
+1 MKRYMKHTFLRL
-13 AAFCAIGITAIPG
+13 ATICTIGVASLPM
-26 WCRQNV
+26 WAKQNV
-32 NTIKENIVDNSIVF
+32 NTIKENIVDNSVVF
-46 PESFETDTKALMNNW
+46 PESFETDTKELMNNW
-61 YLKNYTVLDSYV
+61 YLKNYTILDTYV
-73 ENSKSDDVSDEVYI
+73 ENSDAENVSDEVYI
-87 KRLRALPVA
+87 KRLRAMPTA

-177 AKGFGLEVNSMVD
+177 AKSYGLEVNSMVD

-241 KDFWAIYPYLPK
+241 KDYWAIYPYLPK

-283 KPLLTDTIAVNQRIH
+283 KPLLTDTIAVNQRIN

-304 VLNMPLEELRVLNP
+304 VLNMPMEELRVLNP

-344 IMSKDSITNYRTDL
+344 IMSQDSILNYRTDL
-358 YARRDVVEPATAV
+358 YARRDVVEPAV
-371 TAKDSQVSGVEGV
+371 ISSSQVSGVEGV
-384 DFTYETQT
+384 DFNYETQT
-392 VTKWHKVGRKESL
+392 VTKWHKVGRKETLS
-405 NSIARKYGVTA
+405 SIARKYGVTT

-422 NGLRRNKV
+422 NGLKRSRV

-446 PIEKSD
+446 PIVKSD
-452 EQINDELMADNGKS
+452 EQVNDELMADNG
-466 ANIEETID
+466 NGNTLQNEV
-474 RQEPTNAEETEAQTV
+474 ETEVVEQNSPAVEKKKAERPVV
-489 TPTKPKRTAAGEEK
+489 TEKPKTQPKEQVTNKPKRGS
-503 TKTKPQQKPARKAN
+503 AN
-517 QDGII
+517 SDGIVN
-522 TKHTVRSG
+522 KHTVRSG
-530 ESLYRIATDNGITVD
+530 ESLYRIATDNGITVA
-545 ELKAANNITNDAV
+545 ELKAANGITDDAV
-558 QAGVVLII
+558 QAGSVLVI
-566 PEPGTVSASKVKAN
+566 PEAGSTSVNKNKADKSKQTAEKP
-580 KTKQAQASA
+580 
-589 TKHTVKAGESLNKIA
+589 TKHTVRSGESLNKIA
-604 TENGISI
+604 NDNGISI
-611 DELKAANDLHSDV
+611 DELKVANGLKSDV
-624 IHAGQT
+624 IHAGET
-630 LTIPSASEGSKH
+630 LTIPVKGENSTRSSV
-642 RASEKKH
+642 KKNDAA
-649 EPATTKYTVRTGD
+649 PAIKYTVQAGD

-673 TVDELK
+673 SVDELK
-679 AANGISDNNI
+679 DANGINDNNI
-689 MVGQTIVVPSQ
+689 MVGQTLTIPS
-700 GNDAEAPTKQKKAK
+700 GAKASTTASAK
-714 EDKKARNTTHTVR
+714 EKKERATTHTVR
-727 SGETLGEIA
+727 SGETLGAIA
-736 EKYGTTVSAI
+736 AKYGTTVSAI
-746 KRASGMKSDRLSI
+746 KRASGMKSDNLSI
-759 GQKLTIPSK
+759 GQKLTIPAKK
-768 RNR
+768 RR

>member
-1 MKIYMKKTALRL
+1 MKKTALRFVTICTL
-13 AAFCAIGITAIPG
+13 ALTSVTA
-26 WCRQNV
+26 WSRQNV

-73 ENSKSDDVSDEVYI
+73 ENSKSETVSDEVYI
-87 KRLRALPVA
+87 KRLRALPVT

-158 PEAVSRVGATGLWQ
+158 PDAISRVGATGLWQ

-177 AKGFGLEVNSMVD
+177 AKGLGLEVNSLVD

-197 SSATAAAYLKS
+197 ASEKAAVYLKN

-283 KPLLTDTIAVNQRIH
+283 KPLLTDTIAVNQRIN

-304 VLNMPLEELRVLNP
+304 VLNMPIDELRVLNP

-326 GDTHT
+326 GDTHS
-331 YTLCLPTHQIYSF
+331 YSLCLPTHQVYSF
-344 IMSKDSITNYRTDL
+344 IMSKDSILNYRTDL
-358 YARRDVVEPATAV
+358 YGRRDVVEPATI
-371 TAKDSQVSGVEGV
+371 TDSKDIQGVEGV

-392 VTKWHKVGRKESL
+392 VTKWHKVRRGETLAK
-405 NSIARKYGVTA
+405 IAGKYGVTS
-416 SSIKRS
+416 SSIKRA
-422 NGLRRNKV
+422 NGLRRSSVK
-430 SRGQS
+430 RGQS

-446 PIEKSD
+446 PIEKNDEPASD
-452 EQINDELMADNGKS
+452 ELLAANNAGSELDAEQTDTEE
-466 ANIEETID
+466 IEVA
-474 RQEPTNAEETEAQTV
+474 EPAPTTV
-489 TPTKPKRTAAGEEK
+489 
-503 TKTKPQQKPARKAN
+503 KPAEQPKAKPEPKQKEQPKAKEQPKKRN
-517 QDGII
+517 HSHDADII

-530 ESLYRIATDNGITVD
+530 ESLYKIATDNGITVD
-545 ELKAANNITNDAV
+545 ELKAANNLTNDAV
-558 QAGVVLII
+558 
-566 PEPGTVSASKVKAN
+566 K
-580 KTKQAQASA
+580 
-589 TKHTVKAGESLNKIA
+589 
-604 TENGISI
+604 
-611 DELKAANDLHSDV
+611 
-624 IHAGQT
+624 AGQT
-630 LTIPSASEGSKH
+630 LVIPAKGEAAKH
-642 RASEKKH
+642 AA
-649 EPATTKYTVRTGD
+649 ATKPEQKTSKYTVRKGD
-662 NLGKIAKKYGV
+662 NLGKIAAKHGI
-673 TVDELK
+673 TVDQLKEL
-679 AANGISDNNI
+679 NNLTDNNI
-689 MVGQTIVVPSQ
+689 MVGQSIVVPGDGEQ
-700 GNDAEAPTKQKKAK
+700 AATKPAKAEREKPRT
-714 EDKKARNTTHTVR
+714 TTHTVR
-727 SGETLGEIA
+727 SGETLGAIA

-746 KRASGMKSDRLSI
+746 KRASGIKSDRISI
-759 GQKLTIPSK
+759 GQKLTIPK
-768 RNR
+768 KK

>member
-1 MKIYMKKTALRL
+1 MKKTALRFVTICTL
-13 AAFCAIGITAIPG
+13 ALTSVTA
-26 WCRQNV
+26 WSRQNV

-73 ENSKSDDVSDEVYI
+73 ENSKSETVSDEVYI
-87 KRLRALPVA
+87 KRLRALPVT

-158 PEAVSRVGATGLWQ
+158 PDAISRVGATGLWQ

-177 AKGFGLEVNSMVD
+177 AKGLGLEVNSLVD

-197 SSATAAAYLKS
+197 ASEKAAVYLKN

-283 KPLLTDTIAVNQRIH
+283 KPLLTDTIAVNQRIN

-304 VLNMPLEELRVLNP
+304 VLNMPIDELRVLNP

-326 GDTHT
+326 GDTHS
-331 YTLCLPTHQIYSF
+331 YSLCLPTHQVYSF
-344 IMSKDSITNYRTDL
+344 IMSKDSILNYRTDL
-358 YARRDVVEPATAV
+358 YGRRDVVEPATI
-371 TAKDSQVSGVEGV
+371 TDSKDIQGVEGV

-392 VTKWHKVGRKESL
+392 VTKWHKVRRGETLAK
-405 NSIARKYGVTA
+405 IAGKYGVTS
-416 SSIKRS
+416 SSIKRA
-422 NGLRRNKV
+422 NGLRKSSV
-430 SRGQS
+430 KRGQS

-452 EQINDELMADNGKS
+452 EPTNDELLA
-466 ANIEETID
+466 ANNAGTELDAEQTDTEEIEVA
-474 RQEPTNAEETEAQTV
+474 EPAPTTVKPAEQPKA
-489 TPTKPKRTAAGEEK
+489 KPEPKQKEQPK
-503 TKTKPQQKPARKAN
+503 TKEQPKKRNHSDDA
-517 QDGII
+517 GII

-530 ESLYRIATDNGITVD
+530 ESLYKIATDNGITVD
-545 ELKAANNITNDAV
+545 ELKAANNLTNDAV
-558 QAGVVLII
+558 
-566 PEPGTVSASKVKAN
+566 K
-580 KTKQAQASA
+580 
-589 TKHTVKAGESLNKIA
+589 
-604 TENGISI
+604 
-611 DELKAANDLHSDV
+611 
-624 IHAGQT
+624 AGQT
-630 LTIPSASEGSKH
+630 LVIPAKGEAAKH
-642 RASEKKH
+642 AAAKQK
-649 EPATTKYTVRTGD
+649 PTTSTYTVRKGD
-662 NLGKIAKKYGV
+662 NLGKIAAKHGI
-673 TVDELK
+673 TVDQLKEL
-679 AANGISDNNI
+679 NNLTDNNI
-689 MVGQTIVVPSQ
+689 MVGQSIVVPGDGEQ
-700 GNDAEAPTKQKKAK
+700 ATEKPAKAERAK
-714 EDKKARNTTHTVR
+714 PRTTTHTVR
-727 SGETLGEIA
+727 SGETLGAIA

-746 KRASGMKSDRLSI
+746 KRASGIKSDRISI
-759 GQKLTIPSK
+759 GQKLTIPK
-768 RNR
+768 KK

>member
-1 MKIYMKKTALRL
+1 MKKTALRFVTICTL
-13 AAFCAIGITAIPG
+13 ALTSVTA
-26 WCRQNV
+26 WSRQNV

-73 ENSKSDDVSDEVYI
+73 ENSKSETVSDEVYI
-87 KRLRALPVA
+87 KRLRALPVT

-158 PEAVSRVGATGLWQ
+158 PDAISRVGATGLWQ

-177 AKGFGLEVNSMVD
+177 AKGLGLEVNSLVD

-197 SSATAAAYLKS
+197 ASEKAAVYLKN

-283 KPLLTDTIAVNQRIH
+283 KPLLTDTIAVNQRIN

-304 VLNMPLEELRVLNP
+304 VLNMPIDELRVLNP

-326 GDTHT
+326 GDTHS
-331 YTLCLPTHQIYSF
+331 YSLCLPTHQVYSF
-344 IMSKDSITNYRTDL
+344 IMSKDSILNYRTDL
-358 YARRDVVEPATAV
+358 YGRRDVVEPATISDS
-371 TAKDSQVSGVEGV
+371 KDIQGVEGV

-392 VTKWHKVGRKESL
+392 VTKWHKVRRGETLAK
-405 NSIARKYGVTA
+405 IAGKYGVTS
-416 SSIKRS
+416 SSIKRA
-422 NGLRRNKV
+422 NGLRKSSV
-430 SRGQS
+430 KRGQS

-452 EQINDELMADNGKS
+452 EPTNDELLA
-466 ANIEETID
+466 ANNAGTELDAEQTDTEEIEVA
-474 RQEPTNAEETEAQTV
+474 EPAPTTVKPAEQPKA
-489 TPTKPKRTAAGEEK
+489 KPEPKQKEQPK
-503 TKTKPQQKPARKAN
+503 TKEQPKKRNHSDDA
-517 QDGII
+517 GII

-530 ESLYRIATDNGITVD
+530 ESLYKIATDNGITVD
-545 ELKAANNITNDAV
+545 ELKAANNLTNDAV
-558 QAGVVLII
+558 
-566 PEPGTVSASKVKAN
+566 K
-580 KTKQAQASA
+580 
-589 TKHTVKAGESLNKIA
+589 
-604 TENGISI
+604 
-611 DELKAANDLHSDV
+611 
-624 IHAGQT
+624 AGQT
-630 LTIPSASEGSKH
+630 LVIPAKGEAAKH
-642 RASEKKH
+642 AA
-649 EPATTKYTVRTGD
+649 ATKPEQKTSKYTVRKGD
-662 NLGKIAKKYGV
+662 NLGKIAAKHGI
-673 TVDELK
+673 TVDQLKEL
-679 AANGISDNNI
+679 NNLTDNNI
-689 MVGQTIVVPSQ
+689 MVGQSIVVPGDGEQ
-700 GNDAEAPTKQKKAK
+700 AATKPAKAEREKPRT
-714 EDKKARNTTHTVR
+714 TTHTVR
-727 SGETLGEIA
+727 SGETLGAIA

-746 KRASGMKSDRLSI
+746 KRASGIKSDRISI
-759 GQKLTIPSK
+759 GQKLTIPK
-768 RNR
+768 KK

>member
-1 MKIYMKKTALRL
+1 MKKTALRFVTICTL
-13 AAFCAIGITAIPG
+13 ALTSVTA
-26 WCRQNV
+26 WSRQNV

-73 ENSKSDDVSDEVYI
+73 ENSKSETVSDEVYI
-87 KRLRALPVA
+87 KRLRALPVT

-158 PEAVSRVGATGLWQ
+158 PDAISRVGATGLWQ

-177 AKGFGLEVNSMVD
+177 AKGLGLEVNSLVD

-197 SSATAAAYLKS
+197 ASEKAAVYLKN

-283 KPLLTDTIAVNQRIH
+283 KPLLTDTIAVNQRIN

-304 VLNMPLEELRVLNP
+304 VLNMPIDELRVLNP

-326 GDTHT
+326 GDTHS
-331 YTLCLPTHQIYSF
+331 YSLCLPTHQVYSF
-344 IMSKDSITNYRTDL
+344 IMSKDSILNYRTDL
-358 YARRDVVEPATAV
+358 YGRRDVVEPATISDS
-371 TAKDSQVSGVEGV
+371 KDIQGVEGV

-392 VTKWHKVGRKESL
+392 VTKWHKVRRGETLAK
-405 NSIARKYGVTA
+405 IAGKYGVTS
-416 SSIKRS
+416 SSIKRA
-422 NGLRRNKV
+422 NGLRRSSVK
-430 SRGQS
+430 RGQS

-452 EQINDELMADNGKS
+452 EPASDELLA
-466 ANIEETID
+466 ANNAGTELDAEQTDTEEIEVA
-474 RQEPTNAEETEAQTV
+474 EPAPTTV
-489 TPTKPKRTAAGEEK
+489 
-503 TKTKPQQKPARKAN
+503 KPAEQPKAKPEPKQKEQPKAKEQPKKRN
-517 QDGII
+517 HSDDAGII

-530 ESLYRIATDNGITVD
+530 ESLYKIATDNGITVD
-545 ELKAANNITNDAV
+545 ELKAANNLTNDAV
-558 QAGVVLII
+558 
-566 PEPGTVSASKVKAN
+566 K
-580 KTKQAQASA
+580 
-589 TKHTVKAGESLNKIA
+589 
-604 TENGISI
+604 
-611 DELKAANDLHSDV
+611 
-624 IHAGQT
+624 AGQT
-630 LTIPSASEGSKH
+630 LVIPAKGEAAKH
-642 RASEKKH
+642 AA
-649 EPATTKYTVRTGD
+649 ATKPEQKTSKYTVRKGD
-662 NLGKIAKKYGV
+662 NLGKIAAKHGI
-673 TVDELK
+673 TVDQLKEL
-679 AANGISDNNI
+679 NNLTDNNI
-689 MVGQTIVVPSQ
+689 MVGQSIIVPGDGEQ
-700 GNDAEAPTKQKKAK
+700 ATTKAAKAERGKPRT
-714 EDKKARNTTHTVR
+714 TTHTVR
-727 SGETLGEIA
+727 SGETLGAIA

-746 KRASGMKSDRLSI
+746 KRASGIKSDRISI
-759 GQKLTIPSK
+759 GQKITIPK
-768 RNR
+768 KK

>member
-1 MKIYMKKTALRL
+1 MKKTALRFVTICTL
-13 AAFCAIGITAIPG
+13 ALTSVTA
-26 WCRQNV
+26 WSRQNV

-73 ENSKSDDVSDEVYI
+73 ENSKSETVSDEVYI
-87 KRLRALPVA
+87 KRLRALPVT

-158 PEAVSRVGATGLWQ
+158 PDAVSRVGATGLWQ

-177 AKGFGLEVNSMVD
+177 AKGLGLEVNSLVD

-197 SSATAAAYLKS
+197 ASEKAAVYLKN

-283 KPLLTDTIAVNQRIH
+283 KPLLTDTIAVNQRIN

-304 VLNMPLEELRVLNP
+304 VLNMPIDELRVLNP

-326 GDTHT
+326 GDTHS
-331 YTLCLPTHQIYSF
+331 YSLCLPTHQVYSF
-344 IMSKDSITNYRTDL
+344 IMSKDSILNYRTDL
-358 YARRDVVEPATAV
+358 YGRRDVVEPATI
-371 TAKDSQVSGVEGV
+371 TDSKDIQGVEGV

-392 VTKWHKVGRKESL
+392 VTKWHKVRRGETLAK
-405 NSIARKYGVTA
+405 IAGKYGVTS
-416 SSIKRS
+416 SSIKRA
-422 NGLRRNKV
+422 NGLRKSSV
-430 SRGQS
+430 KRGQS

-452 EQINDELMADNGKS
+452 EPTNDELLA
-466 ANIEETID
+466 ANNAGTELDAEQTDTEEIEVA
-474 RQEPTNAEETEAQTV
+474 EPAPTTV
-489 TPTKPKRTAAGEEK
+489 
-503 TKTKPQQKPARKAN
+503 KPAEQPKAKPEPKQKEQPKAKEQPKKRN
-517 QDGII
+517 HSDDAGII

-530 ESLYRIATDNGITVD
+530 ESLYKIATDNGITVD
-545 ELKAANNITNDAV
+545 ELKAANNLTNDAV
-558 QAGVVLII
+558 
-566 PEPGTVSASKVKAN
+566 K
-580 KTKQAQASA
+580 
-589 TKHTVKAGESLNKIA
+589 
-604 TENGISI
+604 
-611 DELKAANDLHSDV
+611 
-624 IHAGQT
+624 AGQT
-630 LTIPSASEGSKH
+630 LVIPAKGEAAKH
-642 RASEKKH
+642 AA
-649 EPATTKYTVRTGD
+649 ATKPEQKTSKYTVRKGD
-662 NLGKIAKKYGV
+662 NLGKIAAKHGI
-673 TVDELK
+673 TVDQLKEL
-679 AANGISDNNI
+679 NNLTDNNI
-689 MVGQTIVVPSQ
+689 MVGQSIVVPGDGEQ
-700 GNDAEAPTKQKKAK
+700 AATKPAKAERGKPRTV
-714 EDKKARNTTHTVR
+714 THTVR
-727 SGETLGEIA
+727 SGETLGAIA

-746 KRASGMKSDRLSI
+746 KRASGIKSDRISI
-759 GQKLTIPSK
+759 GQKLTIPK
-768 RNR
+768 KK

>member
-1 MKIYMKKTALRL
+1 MKKTALRFVTICTL
-13 AAFCAIGITAIPG
+13 ALTSVTA
-26 WCRQNV
+26 WSRQNV

-73 ENSKSDDVSDEVYI
+73 ENSKSETVSDEVYI
-87 KRLRALPVA
+87 KRLRALPVT

-158 PEAVSRVGATGLWQ
+158 PDAVSRVGATGLWQ

-177 AKGFGLEVNSMVD
+177 AKGLGLEVNSLVD

-197 SSATAAAYLKS
+197 ASEKAAVYLKN

-283 KPLLTDTIAVNQRIH
+283 KPLLTDTIAVNQRIN

-304 VLNMPLEELRVLNP
+304 VLNMPIDELRVLNP

-326 GDTHT
+326 GDTHS
-331 YTLCLPTHQIYSF
+331 YSLCLPTHQVYSF
-344 IMSKDSITNYRTDL
+344 IMSKDSILNYRTDL
-358 YARRDVVEPATAV
+358 YGRRDVVEPATI
-371 TAKDSQVSGVEGV
+371 TDSKDIQGVEGV

-392 VTKWHKVGRKESL
+392 VTKWHKVRRGETLAK
-405 NSIARKYGVTA
+405 IAGKYGVTS
-416 SSIKRS
+416 SSIKRA
-422 NGLRRNKV
+422 NGLRKSSV
-430 SRGQS
+430 KRGQS

-452 EQINDELMADNGKS
+452 EPASDELLA
-466 ANIEETID
+466 ANNAGTELDAEQTDTEEIEVA
-474 RQEPTNAEETEAQTV
+474 EPAPTTVKPTEQPKA
-489 TPTKPKRTAAGEEK
+489 KPEPKQKEQPKAKEQPKKRNHSDDA
-503 TKTKPQQKPARKAN
+503 
-517 QDGII
+517 GII

-530 ESLYRIATDNGITVD
+530 ESLYKIATDNGITVD
-545 ELKAANNITNDAV
+545 ELKAANNLTNDAV
-558 QAGVVLII
+558 
-566 PEPGTVSASKVKAN
+566 K
-580 KTKQAQASA
+580 
-589 TKHTVKAGESLNKIA
+589 
-604 TENGISI
+604 
-611 DELKAANDLHSDV
+611 
-624 IHAGQT
+624 AGQT
-630 LTIPSASEGSKH
+630 LVIPAKGEAAKH
-642 RASEKKH
+642 AA
-649 EPATTKYTVRTGD
+649 ATKPEQKTSKYTVRKGD
-662 NLGKIAKKYGV
+662 NLGKIAAKHGI

-679 AANGISDNNI
+679 ELNNLTDNNI
-689 MVGQTIVVPSQ
+689 MVGQSIVVPGDGEQ
-700 GNDAEAPTKQKKAK
+700 AATKPAKAEREKPRT
-714 EDKKARNTTHTVR
+714 TTHTVR
-727 SGETLGEIA
+727 SGETLGAIA

-746 KRASGMKSDRLSI
+746 KRASGIKSDRISI
-759 GQKLTIPSK
+759 GQKLTIPK
-768 RNR
+768 KK

>member
-1 MKIYMKKTALRL
+1 MKKTALRFVTICTL
-13 AAFCAIGITAIPG
+13 ALTSVTA
-26 WCRQNV
+26 WSRQNV
-32 NTIKENIVDNSIVF
+32 NTIKESIVDNSIVF

-73 ENSKSDDVSDEVYI
+73 ENSKSETVSDEVYI
-87 KRLRALPVA
+87 KRLRALPVT

-158 PEAVSRVGATGLWQ
+158 PDAVSRVGATGLWQ

-177 AKGFGLEVNSMVD
+177 AKGLGLEVNSLVD

-197 SSATAAAYLKS
+197 ASEKAAVYLKN

-283 KPLLTDTIAVNQRIH
+283 KPLLTDTIAVNQRIN

-304 VLNMPLEELRVLNP
+304 VLNMPIDELRVLNP

-326 GDTHT
+326 GDTHS
-331 YTLCLPTHQIYSF
+331 YSLCLPTHQVYSF
-344 IMSKDSITNYRTDL
+344 IMSKDSILNYRTDL
-358 YARRDVVEPATAV
+358 YGRRDVVEPATI
-371 TAKDSQVSGVEGV
+371 TDSKDIQGVEGV

-392 VTKWHKVGRKESL
+392 VTKWHKVSRGETLAK
-405 NSIARKYGVTA
+405 IAGKYGVTS
-416 SSIKRS
+416 SSIKRA
-422 NGLRRNKV
+422 NGLRKSSV
-430 SRGQS
+430 KRGQS

-452 EQINDELMADNGKS
+452 EPTNDELLA
-466 ANIEETID
+466 ANNAGTELDAEQTDTEEIEVA
-474 RQEPTNAEETEAQTV
+474 EPAPTTVKPAEQPKA
-489 TPTKPKRTAAGEEK
+489 KPEPKQKEQPK
-503 TKTKPQQKPARKAN
+503 TKEQPKKRNHSDDA
-517 QDGII
+517 GII

-530 ESLYRIATDNGITVD
+530 ESLYKIATDNGITVD
-545 ELKAANNITNDAV
+545 ELKAANNLTNDAV
-558 QAGVVLII
+558 
-566 PEPGTVSASKVKAN
+566 K
-580 KTKQAQASA
+580 
-589 TKHTVKAGESLNKIA
+589 
-604 TENGISI
+604 
-611 DELKAANDLHSDV
+611 
-624 IHAGQT
+624 AGQT
-630 LTIPSASEGSKH
+630 LVIPAKGEAAKH
-642 RASEKKH
+642 AA
-649 EPATTKYTVRTGD
+649 ATKPEQKTSKYTVRKGD
-662 NLGKIAKKYGV
+662 NLGKIAAKHGI
-673 TVDELK
+673 TVDQLKEL
-679 AANGISDNNI
+679 NNLTDNNI
-689 MVGQTIVVPSQ
+689 MVGQSIVVPGDGEQ
-700 GNDAEAPTKQKKAK
+700 AATKPAKAERGKPRT
-714 EDKKARNTTHTVR
+714 TTHTVR
-727 SGETLGEIA
+727 SGETLGAIA

-746 KRASGMKSDRLSI
+746 KRASGIKSDRISI
-759 GQKLTIPSK
+759 GQKLTIPK
-768 RNR
+768 KK